1 MAVERRG
8 VNRNSTRVRSVR
20 TGVKRRSRDEE
31 DEQDLEQTVGNYK
44 TRLSASGV
52 DTDTRNPLEK
62 LLNLPEDQN
71 FLFDIAEILG
81 RPQQALFGAIDAAQ
95 KGKDAGEAAW
105 KGLTGEKYTTGGQL
119 LRNAGIG
126 DDSKGSAKITDPS
139 TWGVDDVLGLA
150 LDIFADPV
158 DLALIPV
165 TGGTSAIAKAGVKSA
180 DTAADTVKA
189 IKQPL
194 KLART
199 ANEVS
204 DIADAAKTVNYV
216 SKVGEADDLA
226 RAVTGLT
233 NVSLNNPYITRES
246 LLNLVGR
253 GVKKG
258 AKATTKGVDKAITW
272 GLGKVDNAYINSIVK
287 QAAEQGIEITE
298 DALKSA
304 DINSLVNSYQA
315 LKNSIGNV
323 FNYIN
328 ALPDNLIDVARQA
341 EGGASF
347 ASNRAR
353 VVLQDANQRL
363 DDYVYN
369 MLKTQGVDL
378 SDLDNYFK
386 NADNINIDDY
396 LLNTRRA
403 ENFANIEADPNSL
416 YNTLYNAKNQ
426 VSLDVRDLIESGMDT
441 RINGATVL
449 SNLGKKG
456 KDGIFRGT
464 EDSVDQIARFLDS
477 KGITYKVAVDPQ
489 GLGYTLSI
497 NRNAGNL
504 KNFRELQKGQDTIDA
519 FKNMDL
525 NKSLG
530 YTEDELKRIADLKAN
545 SDLQTLANSVNEDYD
560 TLAQIFADELG
571 VDYSGI
577 TDRAGYVR
585 RALAEGRSPFD
596 KVDKVDNVARNGK
609 GGVGTKYFATREYT
623 TPAMVT
629 ERLKSGNMSEVGETV
644 RAQGAV
650 GRNIGLNEQQIAIR
664 NIDTEVKRLNSQLS
678 SSKKE
683 RLSEAIDTV
692 KQKIETLSGPSKTEL
707 GIDESIAK
715 VTAKE
720 KKAQAA
726 IDAAYNSITEEVVDK
741 MNRVPTSSATKSFMK
756 KSQAYGAANK
766 AYNDYLNEFMKK
778 FKKPGTYTEAEYTKA
793 LEKLDNLAQKR
804 INAAYDIQIAA
815 SKVSGTIDNS
825 TRSIIKTTDKAF
837 STTDSAYKALNDTAI
852 RKEALSVKKEL
863 AKSARQ
869 DMHKSLTNKLSR
881 LEDDF
886 RNLVNTDEAV
896 LKAQDTK
903 ILNQIETL
911 QKTRDVLVSK
921 EGTKLFND
929 NYISGMDNFIDYASK
944 NAAGAKIY
952 NEAIMN
958 GTFYDDSLVLRS
970 SDALASDIIPKNM
983 VRLDDKQI
991 GQMKA
996 QLQTVKG
1003 ILPDQTKA
1011 IDDLLDYIG
1020 TNNVYMDKNLVNLL
1034 RFGKQKEITPILKL
1048 VNGFNNVFKRFSVFT
1063 PGFHLRN
1070 IVGNTTNLAL
1080 SGIPVSQIPDLYI
1093 RAAKILDDDNIINL
1107 MRKANLG
1114 TLTDAERVQFD
1125 LLRQFVDN
1133 GFYRAGTG
1141 VQDLG
1146 EIVSKSYNATEEP
1159 LTGFGQVAEAV
1170 GGTPLTKVKAKT
1182 LDRATDFSAM
1192 VNDKMDSLNRM
1203 AALIYGNE
1211 NPTYF
1216 RRLGFDNAADA
1227 VRYALFDPRNMS
1239 PTEINTIKK
1248 IIPFYTFT
1256 KQNLIYQVTNAA
1268 KNSSRYHQL
1277 IKAFD
1282 KAYDSMDEDSYRDYQ
1297 KENFQLP
1304 LPFKDED
1311 GNTIMLKMNLPV
1323 NDLTIFSGP
1332 KDVAQRFVSS
1342 TTPLIRAPF
1351 EQVSG
1356 IDMYT
1361 GQEIYRSGI
1370 EQIANYLG
1378 VSNITTN
1385 VWDKIEAII
1394 AQHNGDMNSTEM
1406 WTEIFNSLAQYNNQE
1421 KIRNSNLYEE
1431 MERYSSLVSDL
1442 KDQGIEVPTI
1452 RDLTNTSSTR
1462 LTQLQRKRN
1471 KRNNSN

>member
-1 MAVERRG
+1 MASNKRKG
-8 VNRNSTRVRSVR
+8 VKRSSARTYSYR
-20 TGVKRRSRDEE
+20 TGVKRTGRNKE
-31 DEQDLEQTVGNYK
+31 DEQDLEKTVENYK

-71 FLFDIAEILG
+71 FLFDIAEVLG
-81 RPQQALFGAIDAAQ
+81 RPQQAFFGAMDAIQ
-95 KGKDAGEAAW
+95 KGEDAGEAAL
-105 KGLTGEKYTTGGQL
+105 KGLTGEKYTSGGQL

-150 LDIFADPV
+150 LDIFADPI

-180 DTAADTVKA
+180 DTATDAIKA

-194 KLART
+194 KLAKT
-199 ANEVS
+199 AEEVS

-216 SKVGEADDLA
+216 SKVGDVDDLA

-233 NVSLNNPYITRES
+233 NIGLDNSYITRES
-246 LLNLVGR
+246 LLNLLGR
-253 GVKKG
+253 GVKEG
-258 AKATTKGVDKAITW
+258 TKATAKGVDKAITW
-272 GLGKVDNAYINSIVK
+272 GLGKVDNAYLNSIAK
-287 QAAEQGIEITE
+287 QAAQQGIEITE

-323 FNYIN
+323 FNYKN
-328 ALPDNLIDVARQA
+328 ALPGNLINEARKAQ
-341 EGGASF
+341 GGAEF

-369 MLKTQGVDL
+369 MLKAQGVDL
-378 SDLDNYFK
+378 SDLDNYFR

-396 LLNTRRA
+396 LLNTRQA
-403 ENFANIEADPNSL
+403 DNFADVASNPNSL
-416 YNTLYNAKNQ
+416 YNTIYNAKNQ
-426 VSLDVRDLIESGMDT
+426 ASLDVRDLIESGMDT
-441 RINGATVL
+441 RINGETVL
-449 SNLGKKG
+449 RNLGKKG
-456 KDGIFRGT
+456 KDGLFRGT

-477 KGITYKVAVDPQ
+477 KGITYKTAVDPQ

-504 KNFRELQKGQDTIDA
+504 KNFRELQKGQDTLNA

-545 SDLQTLANSVNEDYD
+545 ADLQTLANSVNEDYD

-596 KVDKVDNVARNGK
+596 TADNVVRTGK
-609 GGVGTKYFATREYT
+609 GNVGTQYFATREYT
-623 TPAMVT
+623 TPTIVT
-629 ERLKSGNMSEVGETV
+629 ERLKSGDMSGVGEAV

-650 GRNIGLNEQQIAIR
+650 GRNVGLNKQQVAIK
-664 NIDTEVKRLNSQLS
+664 NVDTEIKRLNSQLS

-692 KQKIETLSGPSKTEL
+692 KQKIETLSGPSKKEL

-720 KKAQAA
+720 KKAQDA
-726 IDAAYNSITEEVVDK
+726 IDAAYNSITEEVIDK
-741 MNRVPTSSATKSFMK
+741 MNKVPASSATKSFMK

-815 SKVSGTIDNS
+815 SKVSGTIDDS

-837 STTDSAYKALNDTAI
+837 SSTDSAYKALNDTAV

-869 DMHKSLTNKLSR
+869 EMHKSLTNKLSR

-911 QKTRDVLVSK
+911 QKTRDILVSK

-929 NYISGMDNFIDYASK
+929 SYISGMDNFINYASK
-944 NAAGAKIY
+944 NAAGAKVY

-970 SDALASDIIPKNM
+970 SDALSSDLIPKNM
-983 VRLDDKQI
+983 NKLSASQI

-996 QLQTVKG
+996 QLQTIRG
-1003 ILPDQTKA
+1003 ILPNQTKA

-1034 RFGKQKEITPILKL
+1034 KFGTQKEVTPILKL
-1048 VNGFNNVFKRFSVFT
+1048 VNGFNNVFKRFKVFT

-1070 IVGNTTNLAL
+1070 ITGNATNLAL
-1080 SGIPVSQIPDLYI
+1080 SGIPVSQIPDLYT
-1093 RAAKILDDDNIINL
+1093 RAAKILDDDNVIDL

-1114 TLTDAERVQFD
+1114 TLTDAEQVQFD

-1146 EIVSKSYNATEEP
+1146 EIVSKSYNATEKP
-1159 LTGFGQVAEAV
+1159 LTSFGQVAEAV
-1170 GGTPLTKVKAKT
+1170 GGTSLTKVKSKT

-1192 VNDKMDSLNRM
+1192 INDKLDSLNRM

-1227 VRYALFDPRNMS
+1227 VRYALFDPGNMS

-1323 NDLTIFSGP
+1323 NDLTIFSSP
-1332 KDVAQRFVSS
+1332 QSTLQRIVSS

-1351 EQVSG
+1351 EQVTG
-1356 IDMYT
+1356 VDTYT

-1370 EQIANYLG
+1370 EQLANYIGINSL
-1378 VSNITTN
+1378 TTD

-1431 MERYSSLVSDL
+1431 MERYSSLVSNL
-1442 KDQGIEVPTI
+1442 KKQGIEVPTI
-1452 RDLTNTSSTR
+1452 NELTNTGSTR

>member
-8 VNRNSTRVRSVR
+8 VKRNSTRVRSVR

-31 DEQDLEQTVGNYK
+31 DKQDLEQTVSNYQ

-71 FLFDIAEILG
+71 FLFDIAEIIG

-95 KGKDAGEAAW
+95 KGKDAREAAW
-105 KGLTGEKYTTGGQL
+105 KGLTGEKKTSGGQL

-126 DDSKGSAKITDPS
+126 DDSKGSAKLTDTS

-180 DTAADTVKA
+180 DTATDTIKA

-194 KLART
+194 KLAKT
-199 ANEVS
+199 AEEVS
-204 DIADAAKTVNYV
+204 DIADAAKTINYV
-216 SKVGEADDLA
+216 SKVGEVDDLA

-233 NVSLNNPYITRES
+233 NIGLDNSYITRES
-246 LLNLVGR
+246 LLNLLGR
-253 GVKKG
+253 GVKQGTKATAKG
-258 AKATTKGVDKAITW
+258 ADKAITW
-272 GLGKVDNAYINSIVK
+272 GLGKVDNAYLNSIAK
-287 QAAEQGIEITE
+287 QAAQQGIEITE

-304 DINSLVNSYQA
+304 DINSLVNAYQA

-323 FNYIN
+323 FNYKN
-328 ALPDNLIDVARQA
+328 ALPGNLINEARKAQ
-341 EGGASF
+341 GGAEF

-369 MLKTQGVDL
+369 MLKSQGVDL
-378 SDLDNYFK
+378 SDLDNYFR

-396 LLNTRRA
+396 LLNARQA
-403 ENFANIEADPNSL
+403 DNFADVAADPNSL
-416 YNTLYNAKNQ
+416 YNTIYNAKNQ
-426 VSLDVRDLIESGMDT
+426 ASLDVRDLIESGMDT
-441 RINGATVL
+441 RINGETVL
-449 SNLGKKG
+449 RNLGKKG
-456 KDGIFRGT
+456 KDGLFRGT

-504 KNFRELQKGQDTIDA
+504 KNFRELQKGQDTINA

-545 SDLQTLANSVNEDYD
+545 ADLQTLANSVNEDYD
-560 TLAQIFADELG
+560 TLAQIFAEELG

-596 KVDKVDNVARNGK
+596 TADNVVRTGK
-609 GGVGTKYFATREYT
+609 GNVGTQYFATREYT
-623 TPAMVT
+623 TPTIVT
-629 ERLKSGNMSEVGETV
+629 ERLKSGDMSGVGEAV

-650 GRNIGLNEQQIAIR
+650 GRNVGLNEQQVAIR
-664 NIDTEVKRLNSQLS
+664 NVDTEIKRLNSQLS

-720 KKAQAA
+720 KKAQDA
-726 IDAAYNSITEEVVDK
+726 IDAAYNSITEEVIDK
-741 MNRVPTSSATKSFMK
+741 MNKVPASSATKSFMK

-815 SKVSGTIDNS
+815 SKVSGTIDDS

-837 STTDSAYKALNDTAI
+837 STTDSAYKALNDTAV

-869 DMHKSLTNKLSR
+869 EMHKSLTNKLSR

-911 QKTRDVLVSK
+911 QKTRDILVSK

-929 NYISGMDNFIDYASK
+929 SYISGMDNFINYASK

-970 SDALASDIIPKNM
+970 SDALSSDLIPKNM
-983 VRLDDKQI
+983 TKLSASQI

-996 QLQTVKG
+996 QLQTVRG
-1003 ILPDQTKA
+1003 ILPNQTKA

-1034 RFGKQKEITPILKL
+1034 KFGTQKEVTPILKL
-1048 VNGFNNVFKRFSVFT
+1048 VNGFNNVFKRFKVFT

-1070 IVGNTTNLAL
+1070 ITGNATNLAL
-1080 SGIPVSQIPDLYI
+1080 SGIPVSQIPDLYT
-1093 RAAKILDDDNIINL
+1093 RAAKILDDDNVIDL

-1114 TLTDAERVQFD
+1114 MLTDAEQVQFD

-1146 EIVSKSYNATEEP
+1146 EIVSKSYNVTEEP
-1159 LTGFGQVAEAV
+1159 LTSFGQVAEAV
-1170 GGTPLTKVKAKT
+1170 GGTPLTKLKSKT
-1182 LDRATDFSAM
+1182 LDKATDFSAM
-1192 VNDKMDSLNRM
+1192 INDKLDSLNRM

-1216 RRLGFDNAADA
+1216 KRLGFDNAADA
-1227 VRYALFDPRNMS
+1227 VRYALFDPGNMS

-1304 LPFKDED
+1304 LPFEDED

-1323 NDLTIFSGP
+1323 NDLTIFSSP
-1332 KDVAQRFVSS
+1332 QNTLQRIVSS

-1351 EQVSG
+1351 EQVTG
-1356 IDMYT
+1356 VDTYT

-1370 EQIANYLG
+1370 EQLANYIGINSL
-1378 VSNITTN
+1378 TTD
-1385 VWDKIEAII
+1385 VWNKIEAII

-1442 KDQGIEVPTI
+1442 KKQGIEVPTI
-1452 RDLTNTSSTR
+1452 RDLTNTGSTR

>member
-8 VNRNSTRVRSVR
+8 VKRNSTRVRSVR

-31 DEQDLEQTVGNYK
+31 DKQDLEQTVSNYQ

-71 FLFDIAEILG
+71 FLFDIAEIIG

-105 KGLTGEKYTTGGQL
+105 KGLTGEKKTSGGQL

-180 DTAADTVKA
+180 DTATDTIKA

-194 KLART
+194 KLAKT
-199 ANEVS
+199 AEEVS
-204 DIADAAKTVNYV
+204 DIADAAKTINYV
-216 SKVGEADDLA
+216 SKVGEVDDLA

-233 NVSLNNPYITRES
+233 NIGLDNSYITRES
-246 LLNLVGR
+246 LLNLLGR
-253 GVKKG
+253 GVKQGTKATAKG
-258 AKATTKGVDKAITW
+258 ADKAITW
-272 GLGKVDNAYINSIVK
+272 GLGKVDNAYLNSIAK
-287 QAAEQGIEITE
+287 QAAQQGIEITE

-323 FNYIN
+323 FNYKN
-328 ALPDNLIDVARQA
+328 ALPGNLINEARKAQ
-341 EGGASF
+341 GGAEF

-369 MLKTQGVDL
+369 MLKSQGVDL
-378 SDLDNYFK
+378 SDLDNYFR

-396 LLNTRRA
+396 LLNTRQA
-403 ENFANIEADPNSL
+403 DNFADVASNPNSL
-416 YNTLYNAKNQ
+416 YNTIYNAKNQ
-426 VSLDVRDLIESGMDT
+426 ASLDVRDLIESGMDT
-441 RINGATVL
+441 RINGETVL
-449 SNLGKKG
+449 RNLGKKG
-456 KDGIFRGT
+456 KDGLFRGT

-477 KGITYKVAVDPQ
+477 KGITYKTAVDPQ

-504 KNFRELQKGQDTIDA
+504 KNFRELQKGQDTLNA

-545 SDLQTLANSVNEDYD
+545 SELQTLANSVNEDYD

-596 KVDKVDNVARNGK
+596 TADNVVRTGK
-609 GGVGTKYFATREYT
+609 GNVGTQYFATREYT
-623 TPAMVT
+623 TPTIVT
-629 ERLKSGNMSEVGETV
+629 ERLKSGDMSGVGEAV

-650 GRNIGLNEQQIAIR
+650 GRNVGLNEQQVAIR
-664 NIDTEVKRLNSQLS
+664 NVDTEIKRLNSQLS

-720 KKAQAA
+720 KKAQDA

-741 MNRVPTSSATKSFMK
+741 MNKVPASSATKSFMK

-815 SKVSGTIDNS
+815 SKVSGTIDDS

-837 STTDSAYKALNDTAI
+837 SSTDSAYKALNDTAV

-869 DMHKSLTNKLSR
+869 EMHKSLTNKLSR

-929 NYISGMDNFIDYASK
+929 SYISGMDNFINYASK
-944 NAAGAKIY
+944 NAAGAKVY

-970 SDALASDIIPKNM
+970 SDALSSDLIPKNM
-983 VRLDDKQI
+983 TKLSASQI

-996 QLQTVKG
+996 QLQTVRG
-1003 ILPDQTKA
+1003 ILPNQTKA

-1034 RFGKQKEITPILKL
+1034 KFGTQKEVTPILKL
-1048 VNGFNNVFKRFSVFT
+1048 VNGFNNVFKRFKVFT

-1070 IVGNTTNLAL
+1070 ITGNATNLAL
-1080 SGIPVSQIPDLYI
+1080 SGIPVSQIPDLYT
-1093 RAAKILDDDNIINL
+1093 RAAKILDDDNVLDL

-1114 TLTDAERVQFD
+1114 TLTDAEQVQFD

-1146 EIVSKSYNATEEP
+1146 EIVSKSYNVTEAP
-1159 LTGFGQVAEAV
+1159 LTSFGQVAEAV
-1170 GGTPLTKVKAKT
+1170 GGTPLTKLKSKT

-1192 VNDKMDSLNRM
+1192 INDKLDSLNRM

-1216 RRLGFDNAADA
+1216 KRLGFDNAADA
-1227 VRYALFDPRNMS
+1227 VRYALFDPGNMS

-1304 LPFKDED
+1304 LPFEDED

-1323 NDLTIFSGP
+1323 SDLTIFSSP
-1332 KDVAQRFVSS
+1332 QNTLQRIVSS

-1351 EQVSG
+1351 EQVTG
-1356 IDMYT
+1356 VDTYT

-1370 EQIANYLG
+1370 EQLANYIG
-1378 VSNITTN
+1378 VNSLTTD

-1442 KDQGIEVPTI
+1442 KKQGIEVPTI

>member
-8 VNRNSTRVRSVR
+8 VKRNSTRVRSVR

-31 DEQDLEQTVGNYK
+31 DKQDLEQTVENYK

-71 FLFDIAEILG
+71 FLFDIAEVLG

-95 KGKDAGEAAW
+95 KGEDAGEAAW
-105 KGLTGEKYTTGGQL
+105 KGLTGEKYTSGGQL

-126 DDSKGSAKITDPS
+126 DDSKGSAKLTDTS

-180 DTAADTVKA
+180 DTATDTIKA

-194 KLART
+194 KLAKT
-199 ANEVS
+199 AEEVS
-204 DIADAAKTVNYV
+204 DIADAAKTINYV
-216 SKVGEADDLA
+216 SKVGEANDLA

-233 NVSLNNPYITRES
+233 NIGLDNSYITRES
-246 LLNLVGR
+246 LLNLLGR
-253 GVKKG
+253 GVKQGTKATAKG
-258 AKATTKGVDKAITW
+258 ADKVITW
-272 GLGKVDNAYINSIVK
+272 GLGKVDNAYLNSIAK
-287 QAAEQGIEITE
+287 QAAQQGIEITE

-323 FNYIN
+323 FNYKN
-328 ALPDNLIDVARQA
+328 ALPGNLINEARKAQ
-341 EGGASF
+341 GGAEF

-369 MLKTQGVDL
+369 MLKSQGVDL
-378 SDLDNYFK
+378 SDLDNYFR

-396 LLNTRRA
+396 LLNTRQA
-403 ENFANIEADPNSL
+403 DNFADVASNPNSL
-416 YNTLYNAKNQ
+416 YNTIYNAKNQ
-426 VSLDVRDLIESGMDT
+426 ASLDVRDLIESGMDT
-441 RINGATVL
+441 RINGETVL
-449 SNLGKKG
+449 RNLGKKG
-456 KDGIFRGT
+456 KDGLFRGT

-477 KGITYKVAVDPQ
+477 KGITYKTAVDPQ

-504 KNFRELQKGQDTIDA
+504 KNFRELQKGQDTLNA

-545 SDLQTLANSVNEDYD
+545 ADLQTLANSVNEDYD

-571 VDYSGI
+571 IDYSGI

-596 KVDKVDNVARNGK
+596 TADNVVRTGK
-609 GGVGTKYFATREYT
+609 GNIGTQYFATREYT
-623 TPAMVT
+623 TPTIVT
-629 ERLKSGNMSEVGETV
+629 ERLKSGDMSGVGEAV

-650 GRNIGLNEQQIAIR
+650 GRNVGLNEQQVAIR
-664 NIDTEVKRLNSQLS
+664 NVDTEIKRLNSQLS

-720 KKAQAA
+720 KKAQDA
-726 IDAAYNSITEEVVDK
+726 IDAAYNSITEEVIDK
-741 MNRVPTSSATKSFMK
+741 MNKVPASSATKSFMK

-815 SKVSGTIDNS
+815 SKVSGTIDDS

-837 STTDSAYKALNDTAI
+837 SSTDSAYKALNDTAV

-869 DMHKSLTNKLSR
+869 EMHKSLTNKLSR

-911 QKTRDVLVSK
+911 QKTRDILVSK

-929 NYISGMDNFIDYASK
+929 SYISGMDNFINYASK
-944 NAAGAKIY
+944 NAAGAKVY

-970 SDALASDIIPKNM
+970 SDALSSDLIPKNM
-983 VRLDDKQI
+983 TKLSASQI

-996 QLQTVKG
+996 QLQTIRG
-1003 ILPDQTKA
+1003 ILPNQTKA

-1034 RFGKQKEITPILKL
+1034 KFGTQKEVTPILKL
-1048 VNGFNNVFKRFSVFT
+1048 VNGFNNVFKRFKVFT

-1070 IVGNTTNLAL
+1070 ITGNATNLAL
-1080 SGIPVSQIPDLYI
+1080 SGIPVSQIPDLYT
-1093 RAAKILDDDNIINL
+1093 RAAKILDDDNVLDL

-1114 TLTDAERVQFD
+1114 TLTDAEQVQFD

-1146 EIVSKSYNATEEP
+1146 EIVSKSYNVTEKP
-1159 LTGFGQVAEAV
+1159 LTSFGQVAEAV
-1170 GGTPLTKVKAKT
+1170 GGTPLNKIKSKT
-1182 LDRATDFSAM
+1182 LDKATDFSAM
-1192 VNDKMDSLNRM
+1192 INDKLDSLNRM

-1227 VRYALFDPRNMS
+1227 VRYALFDPGNMS

-1304 LPFKDED
+1304 LPFEDED

-1323 NDLTIFSGP
+1323 NDLTIFSSP
-1332 KDVAQRFVSS
+1332 QNTLQRIVSS

-1351 EQVSG
+1351 EQVTG
-1356 IDMYT
+1356 VDTYT

-1370 EQIANYLG
+1370 EQLANYIGINSL
-1378 VSNITTN
+1378 TTD

-1442 KDQGIEVPTI
+1442 KKQGIEVPTI
-1452 RDLTNTSSTR
+1452 RDLTNTGSTR

>member
-8 VNRNSTRVRSVR
+8 VKRNSTRVRSVR

-31 DEQDLEQTVGNYK
+31 DKQDLEQTVSNYQ

-71 FLFDIAEILG
+71 FLFDIAEIIG

-105 KGLTGEKYTTGGQL
+105 KGLTGEKKTSGGQL

-126 DDSKGSAKITDPS
+126 DDSKGSAKLTDTS

-180 DTAADTVKA
+180 DTATDTIKA

-194 KLART
+194 KLAKT
-199 ANEVS
+199 AEEVS
-204 DIADAAKTVNYV
+204 DIADAAKTINYV
-216 SKVGEADDLA
+216 SKVGEVNDLA

-233 NVSLNNPYITRES
+233 NIGLDNSYITRES
-246 LLNLVGR
+246 LLNLLGR
-253 GVKKG
+253 GVKEGTKATAKG
-258 AKATTKGVDKAITW
+258 ADKAITW
-272 GLGKVDNAYINSIVK
+272 GLGKVDNAYLNSIAK
-287 QAAEQGIEITE
+287 QAAQQGIEITE

-323 FNYIN
+323 FNYKN
-328 ALPDNLIDVARQA
+328 ALPGNLIDEARKAQ
-341 EGGASF
+341 GGAEF

-369 MLKTQGVDL
+369 MLKSQGVDL
-378 SDLDNYFK
+378 SDLDNYFR

-396 LLNTRRA
+396 LLNARQA
-403 ENFANIEADPNSL
+403 DNFADIAADPNSL
-416 YNTLYNAKNQ
+416 YNTIYNAKNQ
-426 VSLDVRDLIESGMDT
+426 ASLDVRDLIESGMDT
-441 RINGATVL
+441 RINGETVL
-449 SNLGKKG
+449 RNLGKKG
-456 KDGIFRGT
+456 KDGLFRGT

-477 KGITYKVAVDPQ
+477 KGITYKTAVDPQ

-504 KNFRELQKGQDTIDA
+504 KNFRELQKGQDTLDA

-545 SDLQTLANSVNEDYD
+545 ADLQTLANSVNEDYD

-585 RALAEGRSPFD
+585 RALAEGKSPFD
-596 KVDKVDNVARNGK
+596 TADNVVRNGK
-609 GGVGTKYFATREYT
+609 GNVGTKYFATREYT
-623 TPAMVT
+623 TPTIVT
-629 ERLKSGNMSEVGETV
+629 ERLKSGDMSGVGEAV

-664 NIDTEVKRLNSQLS
+664 NVDTEIKRLNSQLS

-720 KKAQAA
+720 KKAQDA
-726 IDAAYNSITEEVVDK
+726 IDAAYNSITDEVVDK
-741 MNRVPTSSATKSFMK
+741 MNKVPTSSATKSFMK
-756 KSQAYGAANK
+756 KSQTYGAANK

-815 SKVSGTIDNS
+815 SKVSGTIDDS

-837 STTDSAYKALNDTAI
+837 SSTDSAYKALNDTAV

-869 DMHKSLTNKLSR
+869 EMHKSLTNKLSR

-911 QKTRDVLVSK
+911 QKTRDILVSK

-929 NYISGMDNFIDYASK
+929 SYISGMDNFINYASK
-944 NAAGAKIY
+944 NAAGAKVY

-970 SDALASDIIPKNM
+970 SDALSSDLIPKNM
-983 VRLDDKQI
+983 TKLSASQI

-996 QLQTVKG
+996 QLQTVRG
-1003 ILPDQTKA
+1003 ILPNQTKA

-1034 RFGKQKEITPILKL
+1034 KFGTQKEVTPILKL
-1048 VNGFNNVFKRFSVFT
+1048 VNGFNNVFKRFKVFT

-1070 IVGNTTNLAL
+1070 ITGNATNLAL
-1080 SGIPVSQIPDLYI
+1080 SGIPVSQIPDLYT
-1093 RAAKILDDDNIINL
+1093 RAAKILNDDNVLDL

-1114 TLTDAERVQFD
+1114 TLTDAEQVQFD

-1146 EIVSKSYNATEEP
+1146 EIVSKSYNATEKP
-1159 LTGFGQVAEAV
+1159 LTSFGQVAEAV
-1170 GGTPLTKVKAKT
+1170 GGTPLNKIKSKT
-1182 LDRATDFSAM
+1182 LDKATDFSAM
-1192 VNDKMDSLNRM
+1192 INDKLDSLNRM

-1227 VRYALFDPRNMS
+1227 VRYALFDPGNMS
-1239 PTEINTIKK
+1239 PTEINIIKK

-1304 LPFKDED
+1304 LPFEDED

-1323 NDLTIFSGP
+1323 NDLTIFSSP
-1332 KDVAQRFVSS
+1332 QNTLQRIVSS

-1351 EQVSG
+1351 EQVTG
-1356 IDMYT
+1356 VDTYT

-1370 EQIANYLG
+1370 EQLASYIGINSL
-1378 VSNITTN
+1378 TTD

-1442 KDQGIEVPTI
+1442 KKQGIEVPTI
-1452 RDLTNTSSTR
+1452 RDLTNTGSTR

>member
-1 MAVERRG
+1 MAR
-8 VNRNSTRVRSVR
+8 STRRKRS
-20 TGVKRRSRDEE
+20 TRRSSSSEVQSSYAALRGDEE
-31 DEQDLEQTVGNYK
+31 NDLEKTIENYK
-44 TRLSASGV
+44 TRFEESGLEEEA
-52 DTDTRNPLEK
+52 DSRNALEK

-71 FLFDIAEILG
+71 FLFDIAEIIG
-81 RPQQALFGAIDAAQ
+81 RPQQAIFGAIDAAQ
-95 KGKDAGEAAW
+95 KGEDAGEAAW

-126 DDSKGSAKITDPS
+126 DDSKGAAKITDPS

-165 TGGTSAIAKAGVKSA
+165 TGGTSAIAKAGVQSA

-194 KLART
+194 RLART
-199 ANEVS
+199 ADEVS
-204 DIADAAKTVNYV
+204 DIADAAKTVSYV
-216 SKVGEADDLA
+216 SKAGEAEDLA

-258 AKATTKGVDKAITW
+258 AKTTTKGVDKAITW

-304 DINSLVNSYQA
+304 DVNSLVNSYQA

-323 FNYIN
+323 FNYRN

-378 SDLDNYFK
+378 SDLD
-386 NADNINIDDY
+386 DY

-403 ENFANIEADPNSL
+403 ENFSNIEADPNSL
-416 YNTLYNAKNQ
+416 YNALYNAKNQ
-426 VSLDVRDLIESGMDT
+426 ASLDVRDLMESGMDT

-530 YTEDELKRIADLKAN
+530 YTDEELKRITDLKAN

-596 KVDKVDNVARNGK
+596 KVDKVDNVARNGR

-629 ERLKSGNMSEVGETV
+629 ERLKSGDMSEVGETV

-720 KKAQAA
+720 KKAQDA

-766 AYNDYLNEFMKK
+766 AYNDYLNEFMKN

-903 ILNQIETL
+903 LLNQIETL

-970 SDALASDIIPKNM
+970 SDALSSDIIPKNM
-983 VRLDDKQI
+983 VRLDDKQL

-1048 VNGFNNVFKRFSVFT
+1048 VNGFNNVFKRFKVFT

-1070 IVGNTTNLAL
+1070 ITGNAANLAL
-1080 SGIPVSQIPDLYI
+1080 SGIPVSQIPDLYV
-1093 RAAKILDDDNIINL
+1093 RAGKILDDDNVINL

-1114 TLTDAERVQFD
+1114 TLTDAEQVQFD

-1170 GGTPLTKVKAKT
+1170 GGTPLNKIKSKT
-1182 LDRATDFSAM
+1182 LDKATDFSAM
-1192 VNDKMDSLNRM
+1192 VNDKLDSLNRM

-1227 VRYALFDPRNMS
+1227 VRYALFDPGNMS

-1282 KAYDSMDEDSYRDYQ
+1282 KAYDSMDENSYRDYQ

-1304 LPFKDED
+1304 LPFEDKD
-1311 GNTIMLKMNLPV
+1311 GNTIMLKMNLPL
-1323 NDLTIFSGP
+1323 NDLTIFSSP
-1332 KDVAQRFVSS
+1332 QDTLQRIVSS

-1351 EQVSG
+1351 EQVTG
-1356 IDMYT
+1356 VDTYT

-1370 EQIANYLG
+1370 EQLANYIGINSL
-1378 VSNITTN
+1378 TTD

-1431 MERYSSLVSDL
+1431 MEYYSGLVSDL
-1442 KDQGIEVPTI
+1442 KKQGIEVPTI
-1452 RDLTNTSSTR
+1452 NELTNTGTTR
-1462 LTQLQRKRN
+1462 LKQLQRKRN

>member
-8 VNRNSTRVRSVR
+8 VKRNSTRVRSVR

-31 DEQDLEQTVGNYK
+31 DKQDLEQTVENYK

-71 FLFDIAEILG
+71 FLFDIAEIIG

-95 KGKDAGEAAW
+95 KGEDAGEAAW
-105 KGLTGEKYTTGGQL
+105 KGLTGEKYTSGGQL

-139 TWGVDDVLGLA
+139 TWGVDDVLGLV

-180 DTAADTVKA
+180 DTATDTIKA

-194 KLART
+194 KLAKT
-199 ANEVS
+199 AEEVS
-204 DIADAAKTVNYV
+204 DIADAAKTINYV

-233 NVSLNNPYITRES
+233 NIGLDNSYITRES
-246 LLNLVGR
+246 LLNLLGR
-253 GVKKG
+253 GVKQG
-258 AKATTKGVDKAITW
+258 TKATAKGVDKAITW
-272 GLGKVDNAYINSIVK
+272 GLGKVDNAYLNSIAK
-287 QAAEQGIEITE
+287 QAAQQGIEITE

-323 FNYIN
+323 FNYKN
-328 ALPDNLIDVARQA
+328 ALPGNLINEARKAQ
-341 EGGASF
+341 GGAEF
-347 ASNRAR
+347 ASNRAH

-369 MLKTQGVDL
+369 MLKSQGVDL
-378 SDLDNYFK
+378 SDLDNYFR

-396 LLNTRRA
+396 LLNARQA
-403 ENFANIEADPNSL
+403 DNFADVASNPNSL
-416 YNTLYNAKNQ
+416 YNTIYNAKNQ
-426 VSLDVRDLIESGMDT
+426 ASLDVRDLIESGMDT
-441 RINGATVL
+441 RINGETVL
-449 SNLGKKG
+449 RNLGKKG
-456 KDGIFRGT
+456 KDGLFRGT

-477 KGITYKVAVDPQ
+477 KGITYKTAVDPQ

-504 KNFRELQKGQDTIDA
+504 KNFRELQKGQDTLNA

-545 SDLQTLANSVNEDYD
+545 ADLQTLANSVNEDYD
-560 TLAQIFADELG
+560 TLAQIFAEELG

-596 KVDKVDNVARNGK
+596 TADNVVRTGK
-609 GGVGTKYFATREYT
+609 GNVGTQYFATREYT
-623 TPAMVT
+623 TPTIVT
-629 ERLKSGNMSEVGETV
+629 ERLKSGDMSGVGEAV

-650 GRNIGLNEQQIAIR
+650 GRNVGLNEQQVAIR
-664 NIDTEVKRLNSQLS
+664 NVDTEIKRLNSQLS

-720 KKAQAA
+720 KKAQDA
-726 IDAAYNSITEEVVDK
+726 IDAAYNSITEEVIDK
-741 MNRVPTSSATKSFMK
+741 MNKVPTSSATKSFMK

-815 SKVSGTIDNS
+815 SKVSGTIDDS

-837 STTDSAYKALNDTAI
+837 SSTDSAYKALNDTAV

-869 DMHKSLTNKLSR
+869 EMHKSLTNKLSR

-911 QKTRDVLVSK
+911 QKTRDILVSK

-929 NYISGMDNFIDYASK
+929 SYISGMDNFINYASK
-944 NAAGAKIY
+944 NAAGAKVY

-970 SDALASDIIPKNM
+970 SDALSSDLIPKNM
-983 VRLDDKQI
+983 TKLSASQI

-996 QLQTVKG
+996 QLQTIRG
-1003 ILPDQTKA
+1003 ILPNQTKA

-1034 RFGKQKEITPILKL
+1034 KFGTQKEVTPILKL
-1048 VNGFNNVFKRFSVFT
+1048 VNGFNNVFKRFKVFT

-1070 IVGNTTNLAL
+1070 ITGNATNLAL
-1080 SGIPVSQIPDLYI
+1080 SGIPVSQIPDLYT
-1093 RAAKILDDDNIINL
+1093 RAAKILDDDNVIDL

-1114 TLTDAERVQFD
+1114 MLTDAEQVQFD

-1146 EIVSKSYNATEEP
+1146 EIVSKSYNVTEEP
-1159 LTGFGQVAEAV
+1159 LTSFGQVAEAV
-1170 GGTPLTKVKAKT
+1170 GGTPLTKLKSKT
-1182 LDRATDFSAM
+1182 LDKATDFSAM
-1192 VNDKMDSLNRM
+1192 INDKLDSLNRM

-1227 VRYALFDPRNMS
+1227 VRYALFDPGNMS
-1239 PTEINTIKK
+1239 PTEISTIKK

-1304 LPFKDED
+1304 LPFEDED

-1323 NDLTIFSGP
+1323 NDLTIFSSP
-1332 KDVAQRFVSS
+1332 QNTLQRIVSS

-1351 EQVSG
+1351 EQVTG
-1356 IDMYT
+1356 VDTYT

-1370 EQIANYLG
+1370 EQLANYIG
-1378 VSNITTN
+1378 VNSLTTD

-1442 KDQGIEVPTI
+1442 KKQGIEVPTI
-1452 RDLTNTSSTR
+1452 RDLTNTGTTR

>member
-8 VNRNSTRVRSVR
+8 VKRNSTRVRSVR

-31 DEQDLEQTVGNYK
+31 DKQDLEQTVSNYQ

-71 FLFDIAEILG
+71 FLFDIAEIIG

-105 KGLTGEKYTTGGQL
+105 KGLTGEKKTSGGQL

-126 DDSKGSAKITDPS
+126 DDSKGSAKLTDTS

-180 DTAADTVKA
+180 DTATDTIKA

-194 KLART
+194 KLAKT
-199 ANEVS
+199 AEEVS

-216 SKVGEADDLA
+216 SKVGEVDDLA

-233 NVSLNNPYITRES
+233 NIGLDNSYITRES
-246 LLNLVGR
+246 LLNLLGR
-253 GVKKG
+253 GVKQG
-258 AKATTKGVDKAITW
+258 TKATAKGLDKAITW
-272 GLGKVDNAYINSIVK
+272 GLGKVDNAYLNSIAK
-287 QAAEQGIEITE
+287 QAAQQGIEITE

-323 FNYIN
+323 FNYKN
-328 ALPDNLIDVARQA
+328 ALPGNLINEARKAQ
-341 EGGASF
+341 GGAEF

-369 MLKTQGVDL
+369 MLKSQGVDL
-378 SDLDNYFK
+378 SDLDNYFR
-386 NADNINIDDY
+386 NADNINIDNY
-396 LLNTRRA
+396 LLNARQA
-403 ENFANIEADPNSL
+403 DNFADVASNPNSL
-416 YNTLYNAKNQ
+416 YNTIYNAKNQ
-426 VSLDVRDLIESGMDT
+426 ASLDVRDLIESGMDT
-441 RINGATVL
+441 RINGETVL
-449 SNLGKKG
+449 RNLGKKG
-456 KDGIFRGT
+456 KDGLFRGT

-477 KGITYKVAVDPQ
+477 KGITYKIAVDPQ

-504 KNFRELQKGQDTIDA
+504 KNFRELQKGQDTLNA

-545 SDLQTLANSVNEDYD
+545 ADLQTLANSVNEDYD

-596 KVDKVDNVARNGK
+596 TADNVVRTGK
-609 GGVGTKYFATREYT
+609 GNIGTQYFATREYT
-623 TPAMVT
+623 TPTIVT
-629 ERLKSGNMSEVGETV
+629 ERLKSGDMSGVGEAV

-650 GRNIGLNEQQIAIR
+650 GRNVGLNEQQVAIR
-664 NIDTEVKRLNSQLS
+664 NVDTEIKRLNSQLS

-720 KKAQAA
+720 KKAQDA
-726 IDAAYNSITEEVVDK
+726 IDAAYNSITEEVIDK
-741 MNRVPTSSATKSFMK
+741 MNKVPASSATKSFMK

-815 SKVSGTIDNS
+815 SKVSGTIDDS

-837 STTDSAYKALNDTAI
+837 SSTDSAYKALNDTAV

-869 DMHKSLTNKLSR
+869 EMHKSLTNKLSR

-929 NYISGMDNFIDYASK
+929 SYISGMDNFINYASK

-970 SDALASDIIPKNM
+970 SDALSSDLIPKNM
-983 VRLDDKQI
+983 TKLSASQI

-996 QLQTVKG
+996 QLQTIRG
-1003 ILPDQTKA
+1003 ILPNQTKA

-1034 RFGKQKEITPILKL
+1034 KFGTQKEVTPILKL
-1048 VNGFNNVFKRFSVFT
+1048 VNGFNNVFKRFKVFT

-1070 IVGNTTNLAL
+1070 ITGNATNLAL
-1080 SGIPVSQIPDLYI
+1080 SGIPVSQIPDLYT
-1093 RAAKILDDDNIINL
+1093 RAAKILDDDNILDL

-1114 TLTDAERVQFD
+1114 TLTDAEQVQFD

-1146 EIVSKSYNATEEP
+1146 EIVSKSYNVTEEP
-1159 LTGFGQVAEAV
+1159 LTSFGQVAEAV
-1170 GGTPLTKVKAKT
+1170 GGTPLTKLKSKT

-1192 VNDKMDSLNRM
+1192 INDKLDSLNRM

-1216 RRLGFDNAADA
+1216 KRLGFDNAADA
-1227 VRYALFDPRNMS
+1227 VRYALFDPGNMS

-1304 LPFKDED
+1304 LPFEDED

-1323 NDLTIFSGP
+1323 NDLTIFSSP
-1332 KDVAQRFVSS
+1332 QNTLQRIVSS

-1351 EQVSG
+1351 EQVTG
-1356 IDMYT
+1356 VDTYT

-1370 EQIANYLG
+1370 EQLANYIGINSL
-1378 VSNITTN
+1378 TTD

-1442 KDQGIEVPTI
+1442 KKQGIEVPTI
-1452 RDLTNTSSTR
+1452 RDLTNTGTTR

>member
-8 VNRNSTRVRSVR
+8 VKRNSTRVRSVR

-31 DEQDLEQTVGNYK
+31 DKQDLEQTVSNYQ

-71 FLFDIAEILG
+71 FLFDIAEIIG

-105 KGLTGEKYTTGGQL
+105 KGLTGEKKTSGGQL

-126 DDSKGSAKITDPS
+126 DDSKGSAKLTDTS

-180 DTAADTVKA
+180 DTATDTIKA

-194 KLART
+194 KLAKT
-199 ANEVS
+199 AEEVS

-216 SKVGEADDLA
+216 SKVGEVDDLA

-233 NVSLNNPYITRES
+233 NIGLDNSYITRES
-246 LLNLVGR
+246 LLNLLGR
-253 GVKKG
+253 GVKQG
-258 AKATTKGVDKAITW
+258 TKATAKGLDKAITW
-272 GLGKVDNAYINSIVK
+272 GLGKVDNAYLNSIAK
-287 QAAEQGIEITE
+287 QAAQQGIEITE

-323 FNYIN
+323 FNYKN
-328 ALPDNLIDVARQA
+328 ALPGNLINEARKAQ
-341 EGGASF
+341 GGAEF

-369 MLKTQGVDL
+369 MLKSQGVDL
-378 SDLDNYFK
+378 SDLDNYFR
-386 NADNINIDDY
+386 NADNINIDNY
-396 LLNTRRA
+396 LLNARQA
-403 ENFANIEADPNSL
+403 DNFADVASNPNSL
-416 YNTLYNAKNQ
+416 YNTIYNAKNQ
-426 VSLDVRDLIESGMDT
+426 ASLDVRDLIESGMDT
-441 RINGATVL
+441 RINGETVL
-449 SNLGKKG
+449 RNLGKKG
-456 KDGIFRGT
+456 KDGLFRGT

-477 KGITYKVAVDPQ
+477 KGITYKIAVDPQ

-504 KNFRELQKGQDTIDA
+504 KNFRELQKGQDTLNA

-545 SDLQTLANSVNEDYD
+545 ADLQTLANSVNEDYD

-596 KVDKVDNVARNGK
+596 TADNVVRTGK
-609 GGVGTKYFATREYT
+609 GNIGTQYFATREYT
-623 TPAMVT
+623 TPTIVT
-629 ERLKSGNMSEVGETV
+629 ERLKSGDMSGVGEAV

-650 GRNIGLNEQQIAIR
+650 GRNVGLNEQQVAIR
-664 NIDTEVKRLNSQLS
+664 NVDTEIKRLNSQLS

-720 KKAQAA
+720 KKAQDA
-726 IDAAYNSITEEVVDK
+726 IDAAYNSITEEVIDK
-741 MNRVPTSSATKSFMK
+741 MNKVPASSATKSFMK

-815 SKVSGTIDNS
+815 SKVSGTIDDS

-837 STTDSAYKALNDTAI
+837 SSTDSAYKALNDTAV

-869 DMHKSLTNKLSR
+869 EMHKSLTNKLSR

-929 NYISGMDNFIDYASK
+929 SYISGMDNFINYASK

-970 SDALASDIIPKNM
+970 SDALSSDLIPKNM
-983 VRLDDKQI
+983 TKLSASQI

-996 QLQTVKG
+996 QLQTIRG
-1003 ILPDQTKA
+1003 ILPNQTKA

-1034 RFGKQKEITPILKL
+1034 KFGTQKEVTPILKL
-1048 VNGFNNVFKRFSVFT
+1048 VNGFNNVFKRFKVFT

-1070 IVGNTTNLAL
+1070 ITGNATNLAL
-1080 SGIPVSQIPDLYI
+1080 SGIPVSQIPDLYT
-1093 RAAKILDDDNIINL
+1093 RAAKILDDDNILDL

-1114 TLTDAERVQFD
+1114 TLTDAEQVQFD

-1146 EIVSKSYNATEEP
+1146 EIVSKSYNATEKP
-1159 LTGFGQVAEAV
+1159 LTSFGQVAEAV
-1170 GGTPLTKVKAKT
+1170 GGTPLTKLKSKT

-1192 VNDKMDSLNRM
+1192 INDKLDSLNRM

-1216 RRLGFDNAADA
+1216 KRLGFDNAADA
-1227 VRYALFDPRNMS
+1227 VRYALFDPGNMS

-1304 LPFKDED
+1304 LPFEDED

-1323 NDLTIFSGP
+1323 NDLTIFSSP
-1332 KDVAQRFVSS
+1332 QNTLQRIVSS

-1351 EQVSG
+1351 EQVTG
-1356 IDMYT
+1356 VDTYT

-1370 EQIANYLG
+1370 EQLANYIGINSL
-1378 VSNITTN
+1378 TTD

-1442 KDQGIEVPTI
+1442 KKQGIEVPTI
-1452 RDLTNTSSTR
+1452 RDLTNTGTTR

>member
-31 DEQDLEQTVGNYK
+31 DEQDLEQTVENYQ

-71 FLFDIAEILG
+71 FLFDIAEIIG

-95 KGKDAGEAAW
+95 KGEDAGEAAW

-139 TWGVDDVLGLA
+139 TWGADDVLGLT

-180 DTAADTVKA
+180 DTATDTIKA

-194 KLART
+194 KLAKT
-199 ANEVS
+199 AEEVS
-204 DIADAAKTVNYV
+204 DIADAAKTINYV
-216 SKVGEADDLA
+216 SKVGEVDDLA

-233 NVSLNNPYITRES
+233 NIGLDNSYITRES
-246 LLNLVGR
+246 LLNLLGR

-258 AKATTKGVDKAITW
+258 AKTTTKGVDKAITW

-323 FNYIN
+323 FNYRN
-328 ALPDNLIDVARQA
+328 ALPGNLIDAARQA

-378 SDLDNYFK
+378 SDLDDYFK

-403 ENFANIEADPNSL
+403 ENFSNIEADPNSL
-416 YNTLYNAKNQ
+416 YNALYNAKNQ
-426 VSLDVRDLIESGMDT
+426 ASLDVRDLIESGMDT

-456 KDGIFRGT
+456 KDGVFRGT

-477 KGITYKVAVDPQ
+477 KGITYKTAVDPQ

-504 KNFRELQKGQDTIDA
+504 KNFRELQKGQDTLDA

-545 SDLQTLANSVNEDYD
+545 ADLQTLANSVNEDYD
-560 TLAQIFADELG
+560 TLAQIFAEELG

-596 KVDKVDNVARNGK
+596 TADNIARTGK
-609 GGVGTKYFATREYT
+609 GNVGTQYFATREYT
-623 TPAMVT
+623 TPTIVA
-629 ERLKSGNMSEVGETV
+629 ERLRSGDMSGVGEAV

-650 GRNIGLNEQQIAIR
+650 GRNIGLNEQQVAIR
-664 NIDTEVKRLNSQLS
+664 NVDTEIKRLNSQLS

-692 KQKIETLSGPSKTEL
+692 KQKIETLSGPSKKEL

-720 KKAQAA
+720 KKAQDA
-726 IDAAYNSITEEVVDK
+726 IDAAYNSITEEVIDK
-741 MNRVPTSSATKSFMK
+741 MNKVPTSSATKSFMK

-766 AYNDYLNEFMKK
+766 VYNDYLDAFMKK

-815 SKVSGTIDNS
+815 SKVSGTIDDS

-837 STTDSAYKALNDTAI
+837 SSTDSAYKALNDTAV

-869 DMHKSLTNKLSR
+869 EMHKSLTNKLSR

-911 QKTRDVLVSK
+911 QKTRDILVSK

-929 NYISGMDNFIDYASK
+929 SYISGMDNFINYASK
-944 NAAGAKIY
+944 NAAGAKVY

-970 SDALASDIIPKNM
+970 SDVLSSDLIPKNM
-983 VRLDDKQI
+983 TKLNASQI

-996 QLQTVKG
+996 QLQSVRG
-1003 ILPDQTKA
+1003 ILPNQTKA

-1034 RFGKQKEITPILKL
+1034 KFGTQKEVTPILKL
-1048 VNGFNNVFKRFSVFT
+1048 VNGFNNVFKRFKVFT

-1070 IVGNTTNLAL
+1070 ITGNAANLAL
-1080 SGIPVSQIPDLYI
+1080 SGIPVSQIPDLYV
-1093 RAAKILDDDNIINL
+1093 RAGKILDDDNVINL

-1114 TLTDAERVQFD
+1114 TLTDAEQVQFN

-1159 LTGFGQVAEAV
+1159 LTSFGQVAEAV
-1170 GGTPLTKVKAKT
+1170 GGTPLNKIKSKT
-1182 LDRATDFSAM
+1182 LDKATDFSAM
-1192 VNDKMDSLNRM
+1192 INDKLDSLNRM

-1216 RRLGFDNAADA
+1216 KRLGFNNAADA
-1227 VRYALFDPRNMS
+1227 VRYALFDPGNMS

-1304 LPFKDED
+1304 LPFEDED

-1323 NDLTIFSGP
+1323 NDLTIFSSP
-1332 KDVAQRFVSS
+1332 QNTLQRIVSS

-1351 EQVSG
+1351 EQVTG
-1356 IDMYT
+1356 VDTYT

-1370 EQIANYLG
+1370 EQLANYIGINSL
-1378 VSNITTN
+1378 TTD

-1442 KDQGIEVPTI
+1442 KKQGIEVPTI
-1452 RDLTNTSSTR
+1452 RDLTNTGSTR

>member
-8 VNRNSTRVRSVR
+8 VKRNSTRVRSVR

-31 DEQDLEQTVGNYK
+31 DKQDLEQTVSNYQ

-71 FLFDIAEILG
+71 FLFDIAEIIG

-105 KGLTGEKYTTGGQL
+105 KGLTGEKKTSGGQL

-126 DDSKGSAKITDPS
+126 DDSKGSAKLTDTS

-180 DTAADTVKA
+180 DTATDTIKA

-194 KLART
+194 KLAKT
-199 ANEVS
+199 AEEVS

-216 SKVGEADDLA
+216 SKVGEVDDLA

-233 NVSLNNPYITRES
+233 NIGLDNSYITRES
-246 LLNLVGR
+246 LLNLLGR
-253 GVKKG
+253 GVKQG
-258 AKATTKGVDKAITW
+258 TKATAKGLDKAITW
-272 GLGKVDNAYINSIVK
+272 GLGKVDNAYLNSIAK
-287 QAAEQGIEITE
+287 QAAQQGIEITE

-304 DINSLVNSYQA
+304 DTNSLVNSYQA

-323 FNYIN
+323 FNYKN
-328 ALPDNLIDVARQA
+328 ALPGNLINEARKAQ
-341 EGGASF
+341 GGAEF

-369 MLKTQGVDL
+369 MLKSQGVDL
-378 SDLDNYFK
+378 SDLDNYFR
-386 NADNINIDDY
+386 NADNINIDNY
-396 LLNTRRA
+396 LLNARQA
-403 ENFANIEADPNSL
+403 DNFADVASNPNSL
-416 YNTLYNAKNQ
+416 YNTIYNAKNQ
-426 VSLDVRDLIESGMDT
+426 ASLDVRDLIESGMDT
-441 RINGATVL
+441 RINGETVL
-449 SNLGKKG
+449 RNLGKKG
-456 KDGIFRGT
+456 KDGLFRGT

-477 KGITYKVAVDPQ
+477 KGITYKTAVDPQ

-504 KNFRELQKGQDTIDA
+504 KNFRELQKGQDTLNA

-545 SDLQTLANSVNEDYD
+545 ADLQTLANSVNEDYD

-596 KVDKVDNVARNGK
+596 TADNVVRTGK
-609 GGVGTKYFATREYT
+609 GNIGTQYFATREYT
-623 TPAMVT
+623 TPTIVT
-629 ERLKSGNMSEVGETV
+629 ERLKSGDMSGVGEAV

-650 GRNIGLNEQQIAIR
+650 GRNVGLNEQQVAIR
-664 NIDTEVKRLNSQLS
+664 NVDTEIKRLNSQLS

-720 KKAQAA
+720 KKAQDA
-726 IDAAYNSITEEVVDK
+726 IDAAYNSITEEVIDK
-741 MNRVPTSSATKSFMK
+741 MNKVPASSATKSFMK

-815 SKVSGTIDNS
+815 SKVSGTIDDS

-837 STTDSAYKALNDTAI
+837 SSTDSAYKALNDTAV

-869 DMHKSLTNKLSR
+869 EMHKSLTNKLSR

-929 NYISGMDNFIDYASK
+929 SYISGMDNFINYASK

-970 SDALASDIIPKNM
+970 SDALSSDLIPKNM
-983 VRLDDKQI
+983 TKLSASQI

-996 QLQTVKG
+996 QLQTIRG
-1003 ILPDQTKA
+1003 ILPNQTKA

-1034 RFGKQKEITPILKL
+1034 KFGTQKEVTPILKL
-1048 VNGFNNVFKRFSVFT
+1048 VNGFNNVFKRFKVFT

-1070 IVGNTTNLAL
+1070 ITGNATNLAL
-1080 SGIPVSQIPDLYI
+1080 SGIPVSQIPDLYT
-1093 RAAKILDDDNIINL
+1093 RAAKILDDDNILDL

-1114 TLTDAERVQFD
+1114 TLTDAEQVQFD

-1146 EIVSKSYNATEEP
+1146 EIVSKSYNATEKP
-1159 LTGFGQVAEAV
+1159 LTSFGQVAEAV
-1170 GGTPLTKVKAKT
+1170 GGTPLTKLKSKT

-1192 VNDKMDSLNRM
+1192 INDKLDSLNRM

-1216 RRLGFDNAADA
+1216 KRLGFDNAADA
-1227 VRYALFDPRNMS
+1227 VRYALFDPGNMS

-1304 LPFKDED
+1304 LPFEDED

-1323 NDLTIFSGP
+1323 NDLTIFSSP
-1332 KDVAQRFVSS
+1332 QNTLQRIVSS

-1351 EQVSG
+1351 EQVTG
-1356 IDMYT
+1356 VDTYT

-1370 EQIANYLG
+1370 EQLANYIGINSL
-1378 VSNITTN
+1378 TTD

-1442 KDQGIEVPTI
+1442 KKQGIEVPTI
-1452 RDLTNTSSTR
+1452 RDLTNTGTTR

>member
-8 VNRNSTRVRSVR
+8 VKRNSTRVRSVR

-31 DEQDLEQTVGNYK
+31 DKQDLEQTVSNYQ

-71 FLFDIAEILG
+71 FLFDIAEIIG
-81 RPQQALFGAIDAAQ
+81 RPQQAIFGAIDAAQ
-95 KGKDAGEAAW
+95 KGEDAGEAAL

-126 DDSKGSAKITDPS
+126 DDSKGSAKLTDTS

-180 DTAADTVKA
+180 DTATDTIKA

-194 KLART
+194 KLAKT
-199 ANEVS
+199 AEEVS
-204 DIADAAKTVNYV
+204 DIADAAKTINYV
-216 SKVGEADDLA
+216 SKVGEVDDLA

-233 NVSLNNPYITRES
+233 NIGLDNSYITRES
-246 LLNLVGR
+246 LLNLLGR
-253 GVKKG
+253 GVKQGTKATAKG
-258 AKATTKGVDKAITW
+258 ADKAITW
-272 GLGKVDNAYINSIVK
+272 GLGKVDNAYLNSIAK
-287 QAAEQGIEITE
+287 QAAQQGIEITE

-323 FNYIN
+323 FNYKN
-328 ALPDNLIDVARQA
+328 ALPGNLINEARKAQ
-341 EGGASF
+341 GGAEF

-369 MLKTQGVDL
+369 MLKSQGVDL
-378 SDLDNYFK
+378 SDLDNYFR

-396 LLNTRRA
+396 LLNARQA
-403 ENFANIEADPNSL
+403 DNFADVAADPNSL
-416 YNTLYNAKNQ
+416 YNTIYNAKNQ
-426 VSLDVRDLIESGMDT
+426 ASLDVRDLIESGMDT
-441 RINGATVL
+441 RINGETVL
-449 SNLGKKG
+449 RNLGKKG
-456 KDGIFRGT
+456 KDGLFRGT

-477 KGITYKVAVDPQ
+477 KGITYKTAVDPQ

-504 KNFRELQKGQDTIDA
+504 KNFRELQKGQDTLNA

-545 SDLQTLANSVNEDYD
+545 ADLQTLANSVNEDYD

-596 KVDKVDNVARNGK
+596 TANNVARTGK
-609 GGVGTKYFATREYT
+609 GNVGTQYFATREYT
-623 TPAMVT
+623 TPTIVT
-629 ERLKSGNMSEVGETV
+629 ERLKSGDMSGVGETV

-650 GRNIGLNEQQIAIR
+650 GRNVGLNEQQVAIR
-664 NIDTEVKRLNSQLS
+664 NVDTEIKRLNSQLS

-692 KQKIETLSGPSKTEL
+692 KQKIETLSGPSKKEL

-720 KKAQAA
+720 KKAQDA
-726 IDAAYNSITEEVVDK
+726 IDAAYNSITEEVIDK
-741 MNRVPTSSATKSFMK
+741 MNKVPASSATKSFMK

-778 FKKPGTYTEAEYTKA
+778 FKKTGTYTEAEYTKA

-815 SKVSGTIDNS
+815 SKVSGTIDDS

-837 STTDSAYKALNDTAI
+837 SSTDSAYKALNDTAV

-869 DMHKSLTNKLSR
+869 EMHKSLTNKLSR

-886 RNLVNTDEAV
+886 KNLMNTDEAV

-911 QKTRDVLVSK
+911 QKTRDILVSK
-921 EGTKLFND
+921 EGAKLFND
-929 NYISGMDNFIDYASK
+929 NYISGMDNFINYASK
-944 NAAGAKIY
+944 NAAGAKLY

-970 SDALASDIIPKNM
+970 SDALSSDLIPKNM
-983 VRLDDKQI
+983 TKLSASQI

-996 QLQTVKG
+996 QLQTVRG
-1003 ILPDQTKA
+1003 ILPNQTKA

-1034 RFGKQKEITPILKL
+1034 KFGTQKEVTPILKL
-1048 VNGFNNVFKRFSVFT
+1048 VNGFNNVFKRFKVFT

-1070 IVGNTTNLAL
+1070 ITGNATNLAL
-1080 SGIPVSQIPDLYI
+1080 SGIPVSQIPDLYT
-1093 RAAKILDDDNIINL
+1093 RAAKILDDDNILDL

-1114 TLTDAERVQFD
+1114 TLTDAEQVQFD

-1146 EIVSKSYNATEEP
+1146 EIVSKSYNVTEAP
-1159 LTGFGQVAEAV
+1159 LTSFGQVAEAV
-1170 GGTPLTKVKAKT
+1170 GGTPLTKLKSKT
-1182 LDRATDFSAM
+1182 LDKATDFSAM
-1192 VNDKMDSLNRM
+1192 INDKLDSLNRM

-1216 RRLGFDNAADA
+1216 KRLGFDNAADA
-1227 VRYALFDPRNMS
+1227 VRYALFDPGNMS

-1304 LPFKDED
+1304 LPFEDED

-1323 NDLTIFSGP
+1323 ADLTIFSSP
-1332 KDVAQRFVSS
+1332 QNTLQRIVSS

-1351 EQVSG
+1351 EQVTG
-1356 IDMYT
+1356 VDTYT

-1370 EQIANYLG
+1370 EQLANYIGINSL
-1378 VSNITTN
+1378 TTD

-1431 MERYSSLVSDL
+1431 MEYYSGLVSDL
-1442 KDQGIEVPTI
+1442 KKQGIEVPTI
-1452 RDLTNTSSTR
+1452 NELTNTGTTR
-1462 LTQLQRKRN
+1462 LKQLQRKRN

>member
-8 VNRNSTRVRSVR
+8 VKRNSTRVRSVR

-31 DEQDLEQTVGNYK
+31 DKQDLEQTVSNYQ

-71 FLFDIAEILG
+71 FLFDIAEVLG

-105 KGLTGEKYTTGGQL
+105 KGLTGEKKTSGGQL

-126 DDSKGSAKITDPS
+126 DDSKGSAKLTDTS

-180 DTAADTVKA
+180 DTATDTIKA

-194 KLART
+194 KLAKT
-199 ANEVS
+199 AEEVS
-204 DIADAAKTVNYV
+204 DIADAAKTINYV
-216 SKVGEADDLA
+216 SKVGEVDDLA

-233 NVSLNNPYITRES
+233 NIGLDNSYITRES
-246 LLNLVGR
+246 LLNLLGR
-253 GVKKG
+253 GVRQG
-258 AKATTKGVDKAITW
+258 TKATAKGVDKAITW
-272 GLGKVDNAYINSIVK
+272 GLGKVDNAYLNSIAK
-287 QAAEQGIEITE
+287 QAAQQGIEITE

-304 DINSLVNSYQA
+304 DINSLVKSYQA

-323 FNYIN
+323 FNYKN
-328 ALPDNLIDVARQA
+328 ALPGNLINEARKAQ
-341 EGGASF
+341 GGAEF

-369 MLKTQGVDL
+369 MLKSQGVDL
-378 SDLDNYFK
+378 SDLDNYFR

-396 LLNTRRA
+396 LLNTRQA
-403 ENFANIEADPNSL
+403 DNFADVASNPNSL
-416 YNTLYNAKNQ
+416 YNTIYNAKNQ
-426 VSLDVRDLIESGMDT
+426 ASLDVRDLIESGMDT
-441 RINGATVL
+441 RINGETVL
-449 SNLGKKG
+449 RNLGKKG
-456 KDGIFRGT
+456 KDGLFRGT

-477 KGITYKVAVDPQ
+477 KGITYKTAVDPQ

-504 KNFRELQKGQDTIDA
+504 KNFRELQKGQDTLNA

-545 SDLQTLANSVNEDYD
+545 ADLQTLANSVNEDYD

-596 KVDKVDNVARNGK
+596 TADNVVRTGK
-609 GGVGTKYFATREYT
+609 GNIGTQYFATREYT
-623 TPAMVT
+623 TPTIVT
-629 ERLKSGNMSEVGETV
+629 ERLKSGDMSGVGEAV

-650 GRNIGLNEQQIAIR
+650 GRNVGLNEQQVAIR
-664 NIDTEVKRLNSQLS
+664 NVDTEIKRLNSQLS

-720 KKAQAA
+720 KKAQDA
-726 IDAAYNSITEEVVDK
+726 IDAAYNSITEEVIDK
-741 MNRVPTSSATKSFMK
+741 MNKVPASSATKSFMK

-815 SKVSGTIDNS
+815 SKVSGTIDDS

-837 STTDSAYKALNDTAI
+837 SSTDSAYKALNDTAV

-869 DMHKSLTNKLSR
+869 EMHKSLTNKLSR

-911 QKTRDVLVSK
+911 QKTRDILVSK

-929 NYISGMDNFIDYASK
+929 SYISGMDNFINYASK
-944 NAAGAKIY
+944 NAAGAKVY

-970 SDALASDIIPKNM
+970 SDALSSDLIPKNM
-983 VRLDDKQI
+983 TKLSASQI

-996 QLQTVKG
+996 QLQTIRG
-1003 ILPDQTKA
+1003 ILPNQTKA

-1020 TNNVYMDKNLVNLL
+1020 TNNVYMDKNLANLL
-1034 RFGKQKEITPILKL
+1034 KFGTQKEVTPILKL
-1048 VNGFNNVFKRFSVFT
+1048 VNGFNNVFKRFKVFT

-1070 IVGNTTNLAL
+1070 ITGNATNLAL
-1080 SGIPVSQIPDLYI
+1080 SGIPVSQIPDLYT
-1093 RAAKILDDDNIINL
+1093 RAAKILDDDNVIDL

-1146 EIVSKSYNATEEP
+1146 EIVSKSYNVTEEP
-1159 LTGFGQVAEAV
+1159 LTSFGQVAEAV
-1170 GGTPLTKVKAKT
+1170 GGTPLTKVKSKT

-1192 VNDKMDSLNRM
+1192 INDKLDSLNRM

-1216 RRLGFDNAADA
+1216 KRLGFDNAADA
-1227 VRYALFDPRNMS
+1227 VRYALFDPGNMS

-1304 LPFKDED
+1304 LPFEDED

-1323 NDLTIFSGP
+1323 SDLTIFSSP
-1332 KDVAQRFVSS
+1332 QNTLQRIVSS

-1351 EQVSG
+1351 EQVTG
-1356 IDMYT
+1356 VDTYT
-1361 GQEIYRSGI
+1361 GQEIYRSGT
-1370 EQIANYLG
+1370 EQLANYIGINSL
-1378 VSNITTN
+1378 TTD

-1431 MERYSSLVSDL
+1431 MEYYSNLVSDL
-1442 KDQGIEVPTI
+1442 KKQGIEVPTI
-1452 RDLTNTSSTR
+1452 NELTNTGTTR
-1462 LTQLQRKRN
+1462 LKQLQRKRN

>member
-8 VNRNSTRVRSVR
+8 VKRNSTRVRSVR

-31 DEQDLEQTVGNYK
+31 DKQDLEQTVSNYQ

-71 FLFDIAEILG
+71 FLFDIAEIIG

-105 KGLTGEKYTTGGQL
+105 KGLTGEKKTSGGQL

-126 DDSKGSAKITDPS
+126 DDSKGSAKLTDTS

-180 DTAADTVKA
+180 DTATDTIKA

-194 KLART
+194 KLAKT
-199 ANEVS
+199 AEEVS

-216 SKVGEADDLA
+216 SKVGEVDDLA

-233 NVSLNNPYITRES
+233 NIGLDNSYITRES
-246 LLNLVGR
+246 LLNLLGR
-253 GVKKG
+253 GVKQG
-258 AKATTKGVDKAITW
+258 TKATAKGLDKAITW
-272 GLGKVDNAYINSIVK
+272 GLGKVDNAYLNSIAK
-287 QAAEQGIEITE
+287 QAAQQGIEITE

-323 FNYIN
+323 FNYKN
-328 ALPDNLIDVARQA
+328 ALPGNLINEARKAQ
-341 EGGASF
+341 GGAEF

-369 MLKTQGVDL
+369 MLKSQGVDL
-378 SDLDNYFK
+378 SDLDNYFR

-396 LLNTRRA
+396 LLNTRQA
-403 ENFANIEADPNSL
+403 DNFADVASNPNSL
-416 YNTLYNAKNQ
+416 YNTIYNAKNQ
-426 VSLDVRDLIESGMDT
+426 ASLDVRDLIESGMDT
-441 RINGATVL
+441 RINGETVL
-449 SNLGKKG
+449 RNLGKKG
-456 KDGIFRGT
+456 KDGLFRGT

-477 KGITYKVAVDPQ
+477 KGITYKTAVDPQ

-504 KNFRELQKGQDTIDA
+504 KNFRELQKGQDTLNA

-545 SDLQTLANSVNEDYD
+545 ADLQTLANSVNEDYD

-596 KVDKVDNVARNGK
+596 TADNVVRTGK
-609 GGVGTKYFATREYT
+609 GNIGTQYFATREYT
-623 TPAMVT
+623 TPTIVT
-629 ERLKSGNMSEVGETV
+629 ERLKSGDMSGVGEAV

-650 GRNIGLNEQQIAIR
+650 GRNVGLNEQQVAIR
-664 NIDTEVKRLNSQLS
+664 NVDTEIKRLNSQLS

-720 KKAQAA
+720 KKAQDA
-726 IDAAYNSITEEVVDK
+726 IDAAYNSITEEVIDK
-741 MNRVPTSSATKSFMK
+741 MNKVPASSATKSFMK

-815 SKVSGTIDNS
+815 SKVSGTIDDS

-837 STTDSAYKALNDTAI
+837 SSTDSAYKALNDTAV

-869 DMHKSLTNKLSR
+869 EMHKSLTNKLSR

-929 NYISGMDNFIDYASK
+929 SYISGMDNFINYASK

-970 SDALASDIIPKNM
+970 SDALSSDLIPKNM
-983 VRLDDKQI
+983 TKLSASQI

-996 QLQTVKG
+996 QLQTIRG
-1003 ILPDQTKA
+1003 ILPNQTKA

-1034 RFGKQKEITPILKL
+1034 KFGTQKEVTPILKL
-1048 VNGFNNVFKRFSVFT
+1048 VNGFNNVFKRFKVFT

-1070 IVGNTTNLAL
+1070 ITGNATNLAL
-1080 SGIPVSQIPDLYI
+1080 SGIPVSQIPDLYT
-1093 RAAKILDDDNIINL
+1093 RAAKILDDDNILDL

-1114 TLTDAERVQFD
+1114 TLTDAEQVQFD

-1146 EIVSKSYNATEEP
+1146 EIVSKSYNATEKP
-1159 LTGFGQVAEAV
+1159 LTSFGQVAEAV
-1170 GGTPLTKVKAKT
+1170 GGTPLTKLKSKT

-1192 VNDKMDSLNRM
+1192 INDKLDSLNRM

-1216 RRLGFDNAADA
+1216 KRLGFDNAADA
-1227 VRYALFDPRNMS
+1227 VRYALFDPGNMS

-1304 LPFKDED
+1304 LPFEDED

-1323 NDLTIFSGP
+1323 NDLTIFSSP
-1332 KDVAQRFVSS
+1332 QNTLQRIVSS

-1351 EQVSG
+1351 EQVTG
-1356 IDMYT
+1356 VDTYT

-1370 EQIANYLG
+1370 EQLANYIGINSL
-1378 VSNITTN
+1378 TTD

-1442 KDQGIEVPTI
+1442 KKQGIEVPTI
-1452 RDLTNTSSTR
+1452 RDLTNTGTTR

>member
-8 VNRNSTRVRSVR
+8 VKRNSTRVRSVR

-31 DEQDLEQTVGNYK
+31 DKQDLEQTVSNYQ

-71 FLFDIAEILG
+71 FLFDIAEIIG

-95 KGKDAGEAAW
+95 KGKDAREAAW
-105 KGLTGEKYTTGGQL
+105 KGLTGEKKTSGGQL

-126 DDSKGSAKITDPS
+126 DDSKGSAKLTDTS

-180 DTAADTVKA
+180 DTATDTIKA

-194 KLART
+194 KLAKT
-199 ANEVS
+199 AEEVS
-204 DIADAAKTVNYV
+204 DIADAAKTINYV
-216 SKVGEADDLA
+216 SKVGEVDDLA

-233 NVSLNNPYITRES
+233 NIGLDNSYITRES
-246 LLNLVGR
+246 LLNLLGR
-253 GVKKG
+253 GVKQGTKATAKG
-258 AKATTKGVDKAITW
+258 ADKAITW
-272 GLGKVDNAYINSIVK
+272 GLGKVDNAYLNSIAK
-287 QAAEQGIEITE
+287 QAAQQGIEITE

-304 DINSLVNSYQA
+304 DINSLVNAYQA

-323 FNYIN
+323 FNYKN
-328 ALPDNLIDVARQA
+328 ALPGNLINEARKAQ
-341 EGGASF
+341 GGAEF

-353 VVLQDANQRL
+353 VVLQEANQRL

-369 MLKTQGVDL
+369 MLKSQGVDL
-378 SDLDNYFK
+378 SDLDNYFR

-396 LLNTRRA
+396 LLNARQA
-403 ENFANIEADPNSL
+403 DNFADVAADPNSL
-416 YNTLYNAKNQ
+416 YNTIYNAKNQ
-426 VSLDVRDLIESGMDT
+426 ASLDVRDLIESGMDT
-441 RINGATVL
+441 RINGETVL
-449 SNLGKKG
+449 RNLGKKG
-456 KDGIFRGT
+456 KDGLFRGT

-504 KNFRELQKGQDTIDA
+504 KNFRELQKGQDTINA

-545 SDLQTLANSVNEDYD
+545 ADLQTLANSVNEDYD
-560 TLAQIFADELG
+560 TLAQIFAEELG

-596 KVDKVDNVARNGK
+596 TADNVVRTGK
-609 GGVGTKYFATREYT
+609 GNVGTQYFATREYT
-623 TPAMVT
+623 TPTIVT
-629 ERLKSGNMSEVGETV
+629 ERLKSGDMSGVGEAV

-650 GRNIGLNEQQIAIR
+650 GRNVGLNEQQVAIR
-664 NIDTEVKRLNSQLS
+664 NVDTEIKRLNSQLS

-720 KKAQAA
+720 KKAQDA
-726 IDAAYNSITEEVVDK
+726 IDAAYNSITEEVIDK
-741 MNRVPTSSATKSFMK
+741 MNKVPASSATKSFMK

-815 SKVSGTIDNS
+815 SKVSGTIDDS

-837 STTDSAYKALNDTAI
+837 STTDSAYKALNDTAV

-869 DMHKSLTNKLSR
+869 EMHKSLTNKLSR

-911 QKTRDVLVSK
+911 QKTRDILVSK

-929 NYISGMDNFIDYASK
+929 SYISGMDNFINYASK

-970 SDALASDIIPKNM
+970 SDALSSDLIPKNM
-983 VRLDDKQI
+983 TKLSASQI

-996 QLQTVKG
+996 QLQTVRG
-1003 ILPDQTKA
+1003 ILPNQTKA

-1034 RFGKQKEITPILKL
+1034 KFGTQKEVTPILKL
-1048 VNGFNNVFKRFSVFT
+1048 VNGFNNVFKRFKVFT

-1070 IVGNTTNLAL
+1070 ITGNATNLAL
-1080 SGIPVSQIPDLYI
+1080 SGIPVSQIPDLYT
-1093 RAAKILDDDNIINL
+1093 RAAKILDDDNVIDL

-1114 TLTDAERVQFD
+1114 MLTDAEQVQFD

-1146 EIVSKSYNATEEP
+1146 EIVSKSYNVTEEP
-1159 LTGFGQVAEAV
+1159 LTSFGQVAEAV
-1170 GGTPLTKVKAKT
+1170 GGTPLTKLKSKT
-1182 LDRATDFSAM
+1182 LDKATDFSAM
-1192 VNDKMDSLNRM
+1192 INDKLDSLNRM

-1216 RRLGFDNAADA
+1216 KRLGFDNAADA
-1227 VRYALFDPRNMS
+1227 VRYALFDPGNMS

-1304 LPFKDED
+1304 LPFEDED

-1323 NDLTIFSGP
+1323 NDLTIFSSP
-1332 KDVAQRFVSS
+1332 QNTLQRIVSS

-1351 EQVSG
+1351 EQVTG
-1356 IDMYT
+1356 VDTYT

-1370 EQIANYLG
+1370 EQLANYIGINSL
-1378 VSNITTN
+1378 TTD
-1385 VWDKIEAII
+1385 VWNKIEAII

-1442 KDQGIEVPTI
+1442 KKQGIEVPTI
-1452 RDLTNTSSTR
+1452 RDLTNTGSTR

>member
-8 VNRNSTRVRSVR
+8 VKRNSTRVRSVR

-31 DEQDLEQTVGNYK
+31 DKQDLEQTVSNYQ

-71 FLFDIAEILG
+71 FLFDIAEIIG

-105 KGLTGEKYTTGGQL
+105 KGLTGEKKTSGGQL

-180 DTAADTVKA
+180 DTATDTIKA

-194 KLART
+194 KLAKT
-199 ANEVS
+199 AEEVS
-204 DIADAAKTVNYV
+204 DIADAAKTINYV
-216 SKVGEADDLA
+216 SKAGEANDLA

-233 NVSLNNPYITRES
+233 NIGLDNSYITRES
-246 LLNLVGR
+246 LLNLLGR
-253 GVKKG
+253 GVKQGTKATAKG
-258 AKATTKGVDKAITW
+258 ADKAITW
-272 GLGKVDNAYINSIVK
+272 GLGKVDNAYLNSIAK
-287 QAAEQGIEITE
+287 QAAQQGIEITE

-323 FNYIN
+323 FNYKN
-328 ALPDNLIDVARQA
+328 ALPGNLINEARKAQ
-341 EGGASF
+341 GGAEF

-369 MLKTQGVDL
+369 MLKSQGVDL
-378 SDLDNYFK
+378 SDLDNYFR

-396 LLNTRRA
+396 LLNTRQA
-403 ENFANIEADPNSL
+403 DNFADVASNPNSL
-416 YNTLYNAKNQ
+416 YNTIYNAKNQ
-426 VSLDVRDLIESGMDT
+426 ASLDVRDLIESGMDT
-441 RINGATVL
+441 RINGETVL
-449 SNLGKKG
+449 RNLGKKG
-456 KDGIFRGT
+456 KDGLFRGT

-477 KGITYKVAVDPQ
+477 KGITYKTAVDPQ

-504 KNFRELQKGQDTIDA
+504 KNFRELQKGQDTLNA

-545 SDLQTLANSVNEDYD
+545 SELQTLANSVNEDYD

-596 KVDKVDNVARNGK
+596 TADNVVRTGK
-609 GGVGTKYFATREYT
+609 GNVGTEYFATREYT
-623 TPAMVT
+623 TPTIVT
-629 ERLKSGNMSEVGETV
+629 ERLKSGDMSGVGEAV

-650 GRNIGLNEQQIAIR
+650 GRNVGLNEQQVAIR
-664 NIDTEVKRLNSQLS
+664 NVDTEIKRLNSQLS

-720 KKAQAA
+720 KKAQDA

-741 MNRVPTSSATKSFMK
+741 MNKVPASSATKSFMK

-815 SKVSGTIDNS
+815 SKVSGTIDDS

-837 STTDSAYKALNDTAI
+837 SSTDSAYKALNDTAV

-869 DMHKSLTNKLSR
+869 EMHKSLTNKLSR

-929 NYISGMDNFIDYASK
+929 SYISGMDNFINYASK
-944 NAAGAKIY
+944 NAAGAKVY

-970 SDALASDIIPKNM
+970 SDALSSDLIPKNM
-983 VRLDDKQI
+983 TKLSASQI

-996 QLQTVKG
+996 QLQTVRG
-1003 ILPDQTKA
+1003 ILPNQTKA

-1034 RFGKQKEITPILKL
+1034 KFGTQKEVTPILKL
-1048 VNGFNNVFKRFSVFT
+1048 VNGFNNVFKRFKVFT

-1070 IVGNTTNLAL
+1070 ITGNATNLAL
-1080 SGIPVSQIPDLYI
+1080 SGIPVSQIPDLYT
-1093 RAAKILDDDNIINL
+1093 RAAKILDDDNVLDL

-1114 TLTDAERVQFD
+1114 TLTDAEQVQFD

-1146 EIVSKSYNATEEP
+1146 EIVSKSYNVTEAP
-1159 LTGFGQVAEAV
+1159 LTSFGQVAEAV
-1170 GGTPLTKVKAKT
+1170 GGTPLTKLKSKT

-1192 VNDKMDSLNRM
+1192 INDKLDSLNRM

-1216 RRLGFDNAADA
+1216 KRLGFDNAADA
-1227 VRYALFDPRNMS
+1227 VRYALFDPGNMS

-1304 LPFKDED
+1304 LPFEDED

-1323 NDLTIFSGP
+1323 SDLTIFSSP
-1332 KDVAQRFVSS
+1332 QNTLQRIVSS

-1351 EQVSG
+1351 EQVTG
-1356 IDMYT
+1356 VDTYT

-1370 EQIANYLG
+1370 EQLANYIG
-1378 VSNITTN
+1378 VNSLTTD

-1442 KDQGIEVPTI
+1442 KKQGIEVPTI

>member
-8 VNRNSTRVRSVR
+8 VKRNSTRVRSVR

-31 DEQDLEQTVGNYK
+31 DKQDLEQTVSNYQ

-71 FLFDIAEILG
+71 FLFDIAEIIG

-105 KGLTGEKYTTGGQL
+105 KGLTGEKKTSGGQL

-126 DDSKGSAKITDPS
+126 DDSKGSAKLTDTS

-180 DTAADTVKA
+180 DTATDTIKA

-194 KLART
+194 KLAKT
-199 ANEVS
+199 AEEVS

-216 SKVGEADDLA
+216 SKVGEVDDLA

-233 NVSLNNPYITRES
+233 NIGLDNSYITRES
-246 LLNLVGR
+246 LLNLLGR
-253 GVKKG
+253 GVKQG
-258 AKATTKGVDKAITW
+258 TKATAKGLDKAITW
-272 GLGKVDNAYINSIVK
+272 GLGKVDNAYLNSIAK
-287 QAAEQGIEITE
+287 QAAQQGIEITE

-323 FNYIN
+323 FNYKN
-328 ALPDNLIDVARQA
+328 ALPGNLINEARKAQ
-341 EGGASF
+341 GGAEF

-369 MLKTQGVDL
+369 MLKSQGVDL
-378 SDLDNYFK
+378 SDLDNYFR
-386 NADNINIDDY
+386 NADNINIDNY
-396 LLNTRRA
+396 LLNARQA
-403 ENFANIEADPNSL
+403 DNFADVASNPNSL
-416 YNTLYNAKNQ
+416 YNTIYNAKNQ
-426 VSLDVRDLIESGMDT
+426 ASLDVRDLIESGMDT
-441 RINGATVL
+441 RINGETVL
-449 SNLGKKG
+449 RNLGKKG
-456 KDGIFRGT
+456 KDGLFRGT

-477 KGITYKVAVDPQ
+477 KGITYKIAVDPQ

-504 KNFRELQKGQDTIDA
+504 KNFRELQKGQDTLNA

-545 SDLQTLANSVNEDYD
+545 ADLQTLANSVNEDYD

-596 KVDKVDNVARNGK
+596 TADNVVRTGK
-609 GGVGTKYFATREYT
+609 GNIGTQYFATREYT
-623 TPAMVT
+623 TPTIVT
-629 ERLKSGNMSEVGETV
+629 ERLKSGDMSGVGEAV

-650 GRNIGLNEQQIAIR
+650 GRNVGLNEQQVAIR
-664 NIDTEVKRLNSQLS
+664 NVDTEIKRLNSQLS

-720 KKAQAA
+720 KKAQDA
-726 IDAAYNSITEEVVDK
+726 IDAAYNSITEEVIDK
-741 MNRVPTSSATKSFMK
+741 MNKVPASSATKSFMK

-815 SKVSGTIDNS
+815 SKVSGTIDDS

-837 STTDSAYKALNDTAI
+837 SSTDSAYKALNDTAV

-869 DMHKSLTNKLSR
+869 EMHKSLTNKLSR

-929 NYISGMDNFIDYASK
+929 SYISGMDNFINYASK

-970 SDALASDIIPKNM
+970 SDALSSDLIPKNM
-983 VRLDDKQI
+983 TKLSASQI

-996 QLQTVKG
+996 QLQTIRG
-1003 ILPDQTKA
+1003 ILPNQTKA

-1034 RFGKQKEITPILKL
+1034 KFGTRKEVTPILKL
-1048 VNGFNNVFKRFSVFT
+1048 VNGFNNVFKRFKVFT

-1070 IVGNTTNLAL
+1070 ITGNATNLAL
-1080 SGIPVSQIPDLYI
+1080 SGIPVSQIPDLYT
-1093 RAAKILDDDNIINL
+1093 RAAKILDDDNILDL

-1114 TLTDAERVQFD
+1114 TLTDAEQVQFD

-1146 EIVSKSYNATEEP
+1146 EIVSKSYNATEKP
-1159 LTGFGQVAEAV
+1159 LTSFGQVAEAV
-1170 GGTPLTKVKAKT
+1170 GGTPLTKLKSKT

-1192 VNDKMDSLNRM
+1192 INDKLDSLNRM

-1216 RRLGFDNAADA
+1216 KRLGFDNAADA
-1227 VRYALFDPRNMS
+1227 VRYALFDPGNMS

-1304 LPFKDED
+1304 LPFEDED

-1323 NDLTIFSGP
+1323 NDLTIFSSP
-1332 KDVAQRFVSS
+1332 QNTLQRIVSS

-1351 EQVSG
+1351 EQVTG
-1356 IDMYT
+1356 VDTYT

-1370 EQIANYLG
+1370 EQLANYIGINSL
-1378 VSNITTN
+1378 TTD

-1442 KDQGIEVPTI
+1442 KKQGIEVPTI
-1452 RDLTNTSSTR
+1452 RDLTNTGTTR

>member
-8 VNRNSTRVRSVR
+8 VKRNSTRVRSVR

-31 DEQDLEQTVGNYK
+31 DKQDLEQTVSNYQ

-71 FLFDIAEILG
+71 FLFDIAEIIG
-81 RPQQALFGAIDAAQ
+81 RPQQAIFGAIDAAQ
-95 KGKDAGEAAW
+95 KGEDAGEAAL

-126 DDSKGSAKITDPS
+126 DDSKGSAKLTDTS

-180 DTAADTVKA
+180 DTATDTIKA

-194 KLART
+194 KLAKT
-199 ANEVS
+199 AEEVS
-204 DIADAAKTVNYV
+204 DIADAAKTINYV
-216 SKVGEADDLA
+216 SKVGEVDDLA

-233 NVSLNNPYITRES
+233 NIGLDNSYITRES
-246 LLNLVGR
+246 LLNLLGR
-253 GVKKG
+253 GVKQGTKATAKG
-258 AKATTKGVDKAITW
+258 ADKAITW
-272 GLGKVDNAYINSIVK
+272 GLGKVDNAYLNSIAK
-287 QAAEQGIEITE
+287 QAAQQGIEITE

-323 FNYIN
+323 FNYKN
-328 ALPDNLIDVARQA
+328 ALPGNLINEARKAQ
-341 EGGASF
+341 GGAEF

-369 MLKTQGVDL
+369 MLKSQGVDL
-378 SDLDNYFK
+378 SDLDNYFR

-396 LLNTRRA
+396 LLNARQA
-403 ENFANIEADPNSL
+403 DNFADVAADPNSL
-416 YNTLYNAKNQ
+416 YNTIYNAKNQ
-426 VSLDVRDLIESGMDT
+426 ASLDVRDLIESGMDT
-441 RINGATVL
+441 RINGETVL
-449 SNLGKKG
+449 RNLGKKG
-456 KDGIFRGT
+456 KDGLFRGT

-477 KGITYKVAVDPQ
+477 KGITYKTAVDPQ

-504 KNFRELQKGQDTIDA
+504 KNFRELQKGQDTLNA

-545 SDLQTLANSVNEDYD
+545 ADLQTLANSVNEDYD

-596 KVDKVDNVARNGK
+596 TANNVARTGK
-609 GGVGTKYFATREYT
+609 GNVGTQYFATREYT
-623 TPAMVT
+623 TPTIVT
-629 ERLKSGNMSEVGETV
+629 ERLKSGDMSGVGETV

-650 GRNIGLNEQQIAIR
+650 GRNVGLNEQQVAIR
-664 NIDTEVKRLNSQLS
+664 NVDTEIKRLNSQLS

-692 KQKIETLSGPSKTEL
+692 KQKIETLSGPSKKEL

-720 KKAQAA
+720 KKAQDA
-726 IDAAYNSITEEVVDK
+726 IDAAYNSITEEVIDK
-741 MNRVPTSSATKSFMK
+741 MNKVPASSATKSFMK

-778 FKKPGTYTEAEYTKA
+778 FKKTGTYTEAEYTKA

-815 SKVSGTIDNS
+815 SKVSGTIDDS

-837 STTDSAYKALNDTAI
+837 SSTDSAYKALNDTAV

-869 DMHKSLTNKLSR
+869 EMHKSLTNKLSR

-886 RNLVNTDEAV
+886 KNLMNTDEAV

-911 QKTRDVLVSK
+911 QKTRDILVSK
-921 EGTKLFND
+921 EGSKLFND
-929 NYISGMDNFIDYASK
+929 NYISGMDNFINYASK
-944 NAAGAKIY
+944 NAAGAKLY

-970 SDALASDIIPKNM
+970 SDALSSDLIPKNM
-983 VRLDDKQI
+983 TKLSASQI

-996 QLQTVKG
+996 QLQTVRG
-1003 ILPDQTKA
+1003 ILPNQTKA

-1034 RFGKQKEITPILKL
+1034 KFGTQKEVTPILKL
-1048 VNGFNNVFKRFSVFT
+1048 VNGFNNVFKRFKVFT

-1070 IVGNTTNLAL
+1070 ITGNATNLAL
-1080 SGIPVSQIPDLYI
+1080 SGIPVSQIPDLYT
-1093 RAAKILDDDNIINL
+1093 RAAKILDDDNILDL

-1114 TLTDAERVQFD
+1114 TLTDAEQVQFD

-1146 EIVSKSYNATEEP
+1146 EIVSKSYNVTEAP
-1159 LTGFGQVAEAV
+1159 LTSFGQVAEAV
-1170 GGTPLTKVKAKT
+1170 GGTPLTKLKSKT
-1182 LDRATDFSAM
+1182 LDKATDFSAM
-1192 VNDKMDSLNRM
+1192 INDKLDSLNRM

-1216 RRLGFDNAADA
+1216 KRLGFDNAADA
-1227 VRYALFDPRNMS
+1227 VRYALFDPGNMS

-1304 LPFKDED
+1304 LPFEDED

-1323 NDLTIFSGP
+1323 ADLTIFSSP
-1332 KDVAQRFVSS
+1332 QNTLQRIVSS

-1351 EQVSG
+1351 EQVTG
-1356 IDMYT
+1356 VDTYT

-1370 EQIANYLG
+1370 EQLANYIGINSL
-1378 VSNITTN
+1378 TTD

-1431 MERYSSLVSDL
+1431 MEYYSGLVSDL
-1442 KDQGIEVPTI
+1442 KKQGIEVPTI
-1452 RDLTNTSSTR
+1452 NELTNTGTTR
-1462 LTQLQRKRN
+1462 LKQLQRKRN

>member
-8 VNRNSTRVRSVR
+8 VKRNSTRVRSVR

-31 DEQDLEQTVGNYK
+31 DKQDLEQTVSNYQ

-71 FLFDIAEILG
+71 FLFDIAEIIG

-105 KGLTGEKYTTGGQL
+105 KGLTGEKKTSGGQL

-126 DDSKGSAKITDPS
+126 DDSKGSAKLTDTS

-180 DTAADTVKA
+180 DTATDTIKA

-194 KLART
+194 KLAKT
-199 ANEVS
+199 AEEVS
-204 DIADAAKTVNYV
+204 DIADTAKTINYV
-216 SKVGEADDLA
+216 SKVGEVDDLA

-233 NVSLNNPYITRES
+233 NIGLDNSYITRES
-246 LLNLVGR
+246 LLNLLGR
-253 GVKKG
+253 GVKEG
-258 AKATTKGVDKAITW
+258 TKATAKGVDKAITW
-272 GLGKVDNAYINSIVK
+272 GLGKVDDAYLNSIVK
-287 QAAEQGIEITE
+287 QAAQQGIEITE

-304 DINSLVNSYQA
+304 DVNSLVNSYQA

-323 FNYIN
+323 FNYKN
-328 ALPDNLIDVARQA
+328 ALPGNLIDEARKAQ
-341 EGGASF
+341 GGAEF

-369 MLKTQGVDL
+369 MLKAQGVDL

-386 NADNINIDDY
+386 NVDNINIDDY
-396 LLNTRRA
+396 LLNTRKLD
-403 ENFANIEADPNSL
+403 NFADISSNPNSL

-426 VSLDVRDLIESGMDT
+426 ASLDVRDLLESGMDT
-441 RINGATVL
+441 RINGTTVL

-477 KGITYKVAVDPQ
+477 KGITYKTAVDPQ

-504 KNFRELQKGQDTIDA
+504 KNFRELQKGQDTINA
-519 FKNMDL
+519 FRNMDL

-545 SDLQTLANSVNEDYD
+545 ADLQTLANSVNEDYD

-596 KVDKVDNVARNGK
+596 TADNVVRTGK
-609 GGVGTKYFATREYT
+609 GNVGTQYFATREYT
-623 TPAMVT
+623 TPTIVT
-629 ERLKSGNMSEVGETV
+629 ERLKSGDMSGVGEAV

-650 GRNIGLNEQQIAIR
+650 GRNVGLNEQQVAIR
-664 NIDTEVKRLNSQLS
+664 NVDTEIKRLNSQLS

-720 KKAQAA
+720 KKAQDA
-726 IDAAYNSITEEVVDK
+726 IDAAYNSITEEVIDK
-741 MNRVPTSSATKSFMK
+741 MNKVPASSATKSFMK
-756 KSQAYGAANK
+756 KSQVYGAANK
-766 AYNDYLNEFMKK
+766 AYNDYLDEFMKK
-778 FKKPGTYTEAEYTKA
+778 FKKTGTYTEAEYTKA

-815 SKVSGTIDNS
+815 SKVSGTIDDS

-837 STTDSAYKALNDTAI
+837 SSTDNAYKALNDTAV

-869 DMHKSLTNKLSR
+869 EMHKSLTNKLSR

-911 QKTRDVLVSK
+911 QKTRDILVSK

-929 NYISGMDNFIDYASK
+929 SYISGMDNFINYASK
-944 NAAGAKIY
+944 NAAGAKVY

-970 SDALASDIIPKNM
+970 SDALSSDLIPKNM
-983 VRLDDKQI
+983 TKLSASQI

-996 QLQTVKG
+996 QLQTVRG

-1034 RFGKQKEITPILKL
+1034 KFGTQKEVTPILKL
-1048 VNGFNNVFKRFSVFT
+1048 VNGFNNVFKRFKVFT

-1070 IVGNTTNLAL
+1070 ITGNATNLAL
-1080 SGIPVSQIPDLYI
+1080 SGIPVSQIPDLYT
-1093 RAAKILDDDNIINL
+1093 RAAKILDDDNVIDL

-1114 TLTDAERVQFD
+1114 TLTDAEQVQFD

-1146 EIVSKSYNATEEP
+1146 EIVSKSYNVTEAP
-1159 LTGFGQVAEAV
+1159 LTSFGQVAEAV
-1170 GGTPLTKVKAKT
+1170 GGTPLTKVKSKT

-1192 VNDKMDSLNRM
+1192 INDKLDSLNRM

-1216 RRLGFDNAADA
+1216 KRLGFDNAADA
-1227 VRYALFDPRNMS
+1227 VRYALFDPGNMS

-1304 LPFKDED
+1304 LPFEDED

-1323 NDLTIFSGP
+1323 NDLTIFSSP
-1332 KDVAQRFVSS
+1332 QNTLQRIVSS

-1351 EQVSG
+1351 EQVTG
-1356 IDMYT
+1356 VDTYT

-1370 EQIANYLG
+1370 EQLANYIGINSL
-1378 VSNITTN
+1378 TTD

-1442 KDQGIEVPTI
+1442 KKQGIEVPTI
-1452 RDLTNTSSTR
+1452 RDLTNTGSTR

>member
-1 MAVERRG
+1 MASSRRKG
-8 VNRNSTRVRSVR
+8 VNRTSVRTRGTR
-20 TGVKRRSRDEE
+20 TGVKRTGRNEE
-31 DEQDLEQTVGNYK
+31 DEQDLEKTVENYQ
-44 TRLSASGV
+44 TRLASSGV

-71 FLFDIAEILG
+71 FLFDIAEIIG
-81 RPQQALFGAIDAAQ
+81 RPQQAVFGAIDAAQ
-95 KGKDAGEAAW
+95 KGEDAGEAAW
-105 KGLTGEKYTTGGQL
+105 KGLTGEKKTSGGQL

-126 DDSKGSAKITDPS
+126 DDNNGSAKLTDMS
-139 TWGVDDVLGLA
+139 TWGVDDILGLG
-150 LDIFADPV
+150 LDIFLDPV

-165 TGGTSAIAKAGVKSA
+165 TGGTSAIAKAGVQSA
-180 DTAADTVKA
+180 DTATDAIKA

-194 KLART
+194 KLAKT
-199 ANEVS
+199 ADEVS
-204 DIADAAKTVNYV
+204 DIADAAKTINYV

-226 RAVTGLT
+226 KAVTGLT
-233 NVSLNNPYITRES
+233 NIGLDSSYVTRES
-246 LLNLVGR
+246 LLNLLGR
-253 GVKKG
+253 GVKEG
-258 AKATTKGVDKAITW
+258 TKATAKGVDKAITW
-272 GLGKVDNAYINSIVK
+272 GLGKVDDAYLNSIAK
-287 QAAEQGIEITE
+287 QAAQQGIEITE
-298 DALKSA
+298 DALRSA
-304 DINSLVNSYQA
+304 DVNSLVNSYQA

-323 FNYIN
+323 FNYKN
-328 ALPDNLIDVARQA
+328 ALPGNLINEARKAQ
-341 EGGASF
+341 GGAEF

-369 MLKTQGVDL
+369 MLKAQGVDL
-378 SDLDNYFK
+378 SDLDNYFR
-386 NADNINIDDY
+386 NVDNINIDDY
-396 LLNTRRA
+396 LLNARQA
-403 ENFANIEADPNSL
+403 DNFADVASNPNSL

-426 VSLDVRDLIESGMDT
+426 ASLDVRDLIESGMDT
-441 RINGATVL
+441 RINGTTVL

-464 EDSVDQIARFLDS
+464 EDSIDQIARFLDS
-477 KGITYKVAVDPQ
+477 KGITYKTAVDPQ

-504 KNFRELQKGQDTIDA
+504 KNFRELQKGQDTINA
-519 FKNMDL
+519 FRNMDL

-545 SDLQTLANSVNEDYD
+545 PELQTLANSVNEDYD

-577 TDRAGYVR
+577 TDRAGYIR
-585 RALAEGRSPFD
+585 RSLAEGRSPFD
-596 KVDKVDNVARNGK
+596 KVDNVARNGR
-609 GGVGTKYFATREYT
+609 GGVGTQYFATREYT
-623 TPAMVT
+623 TPTIVS
-629 ERLKSGNMSEVGETV
+629 ERLRSGDMSGVGETV
-644 RAQGAV
+644 RAQGAI
-650 GRNIGLNEQQIAIR
+650 GRNIGLNEQQVAIR
-664 NIDTEVKRLNSQLS
+664 NVDTEIKRLNSQLS

-720 KKAQAA
+720 KKAQDA

-741 MNRVPTSSATKSFMK
+741 MNRVPTSAATKSFMK

-778 FKKPGTYTEAEYTKA
+778 FKKPGTYTETEYTKA

-815 SKVSGTIDNS
+815 SRVSGTIDDS

-929 NYISGMDNFIDYASK
+929 NYISGMDNFINYASK
-944 NAAGAKIY
+944 NAAGAKVY

-958 GTFYDDSLVLRS
+958 GTFYDDSLVLRN
-970 SDALASDIIPKNM
+970 SDALSSDLIPKNM
-983 VRLDDKQI
+983 TKLSTSQI

-996 QLQTVKG
+996 QLQTVRG

-1020 TNNVYMDKNLVNLL
+1020 TNNVYMDKNLANLL
-1034 RFGKQKEITPILKL
+1034 KFGTQKEVTPILKL
-1048 VNGFNNVFKRFSVFT
+1048 VNGFNNVFKRFKVFT

-1070 IVGNTTNLAL
+1070 ITGNATNLAL
-1080 SGIPVSQIPDLYI
+1080 SGIPVSQIPDLYT
-1093 RAAKILDDDNIINL
+1093 RAAKILDDDNVIDL

-1114 TLTDAERVQFD
+1114 TLTDAEQVQFD
-1125 LLRQFVDN
+1125 LLRQFIDN

-1159 LTGFGQVAEAV
+1159 LTSFGQVAEAV
-1170 GGTPLTKVKAKT
+1170 GGTPLTKVKSKT

-1192 VNDKMDSLNRM
+1192 INDKLDSLNRM

-1227 VRYALFDPRNMS
+1227 VRYALFDPGNMS

-1304 LPFKDED
+1304 LPFEDED
-1311 GNTIMLKMNLPV
+1311 GNTIMLKMNLPL
-1323 NDLTIFSGP
+1323 NDLTIFSSP
-1332 KDVAQRFVSS
+1332 QNTLQRIVSS

-1351 EQVSG
+1351 EQVTG
-1356 IDMYT
+1356 VDTYT

-1370 EQIANYLG
+1370 EQLANYIGINSL
-1378 VSNITTN
+1378 TTD

-1394 AQHNGDMNSTEM
+1394 AQYNGDMNSTEM

-1442 KDQGIEVPTI
+1442 KKQGIEVPTI

>member
-1 MAVERRG
+1 MASSRRKG
-8 VNRNSTRVRSVR
+8 VTRTSVRTRGTR
-20 TGVKRRSRDEE
+20 TGVKRTGRNEE
-31 DEQDLEQTVGNYK
+31 DEQDLEKTVSNYQ
-44 TRLSASGV
+44 TRLASSGV
-52 DTDTRNPLEK
+52 YTDTRNALEK

-71 FLFDIAEILG
+71 FLFDIAEVLG
-81 RPQQALFGAIDAAQ
+81 RPQQAIFGAIDAAQ
-95 KGKDAGEAAW
+95 KGEDAGEAAL
-105 KGLTGEKYTTGGQL
+105 KGLTGEKYTSGGQL

-180 DTAADTVKA
+180 DTATDTIKA

-194 KLART
+194 KLAKT
-199 ANEVS
+199 AEEVS
-204 DIADAAKTVNYV
+204 DIADAAKTINYV
-216 SKVGEADDLA
+216 SKAGEANDLA

-233 NVSLNNPYITRES
+233 NIGLDNSYITRES
-246 LLNLVGR
+246 LLNLLGR
-253 GVKKG
+253 GVRQGTKATAKG
-258 AKATTKGVDKAITW
+258 ADKAITW
-272 GLGKVDNAYINSIVK
+272 GLGKVDNAYLNSIAK
-287 QAAEQGIEITE
+287 QAAQQGIEITE

-323 FNYIN
+323 FNYKN
-328 ALPDNLIDVARQA
+328 ALPGNLINEARKAQ
-341 EGGASF
+341 GGAEF

-369 MLKTQGVDL
+369 MLKSQGVDL
-378 SDLDNYFK
+378 SDLDNYFR

-396 LLNTRRA
+396 LLNTRQA
-403 ENFANIEADPNSL
+403 DNFADVASNPNSL
-416 YNTLYNAKNQ
+416 YNTIYNAKNQ
-426 VSLDVRDLIESGMDT
+426 ASLDVRDLIESGMDT
-441 RINGATVL
+441 RINGETVL
-449 SNLGKKG
+449 RNLGKKG
-456 KDGIFRGT
+456 KDGLFRGT

-477 KGITYKVAVDPQ
+477 KGITYKTAVDPQ

-504 KNFRELQKGQDTIDA
+504 KNFRELQKGQDTLNA

-545 SDLQTLANSVNEDYD
+545 ADLQTLANSVNEDYD

-596 KVDKVDNVARNGK
+596 TADNVVRTGK
-609 GGVGTKYFATREYT
+609 GNIGTQYFATREYT
-623 TPAMVT
+623 TPTIVT
-629 ERLKSGNMSEVGETV
+629 ERLKSGDMSGVGEAV

-650 GRNIGLNEQQIAIR
+650 GRNVGLNEQQVAIR
-664 NIDTEVKRLNSQLS
+664 NVDTEIKRLNSQLS

-720 KKAQAA
+720 KKAQDA
-726 IDAAYNSITEEVVDK
+726 IDAAYNSITEEVIDK
-741 MNRVPTSSATKSFMK
+741 MNKVPASSATKSFMK

-793 LEKLDNLAQKR
+793 LEKLDNLAQRR

-815 SKVSGTIDNS
+815 SKVLGTIDDN

-837 STTDSAYKALNDTAI
+837 SSTDSAYKALNDTAV

-869 DMHKSLTNKLSR
+869 EMHKSLTNKLSR

-911 QKTRDVLVSK
+911 QKTRDILVSK

-929 NYISGMDNFIDYASK
+929 NYISGMDNFINYASK
-944 NAAGAKIY
+944 NAAGAKVY

-970 SDALASDIIPKNM
+970 SDALSSDLIPKNM
-983 VRLDDKQI
+983 TKLSASQI

-996 QLQTVKG
+996 QLQTVRG
-1003 ILPDQTKA
+1003 ILPNQTKA

-1034 RFGKQKEITPILKL
+1034 KFGTQKEVTPILKL
-1048 VNGFNNVFKRFSVFT
+1048 VNGFNNVFKRFKVFT

-1070 IVGNTTNLAL
+1070 ITGNATNLAL
-1080 SGIPVSQIPDLYI
+1080 SGIPISQIPDLYT
-1093 RAAKILDDDNIINL
+1093 RAAKILDDDNILDL

-1114 TLTDAERVQFD
+1114 TLTDAEQVQFD

-1146 EIVSKSYNATEEP
+1146 EIVSKSYNVTEKP
-1159 LTGFGQVAEAV
+1159 LTSFGQVAEAV
-1170 GGTPLTKVKAKT
+1170 GGTPLTKVKSKT

-1192 VNDKMDSLNRM
+1192 INDKLDSLNRM

-1227 VRYALFDPRNMS
+1227 VRYALFDPGNMS

-1304 LPFKDED
+1304 LPFEDED

-1323 NDLTIFSGP
+1323 NDLTIFSSP
-1332 KDVAQRFVSS
+1332 QNTLQRIVSS

-1351 EQVSG
+1351 EQVTG
-1356 IDMYT
+1356 VDTYT

-1370 EQIANYLG
+1370 EQLANYIGINSL
-1378 VSNITTN
+1378 TTD
-1385 VWDKIEAII
+1385 VWNKIEAII

-1442 KDQGIEVPTI
+1442 KKQGIEVPTI
-1452 RDLTNTSSTR
+1452 RDLTNTGTTR

>member
-8 VNRNSTRVRSVR
+8 VKRNSTRVRSVR

-31 DEQDLEQTVGNYK
+31 DKQDLEQTVSNYQ

-71 FLFDIAEILG
+71 FLFDIAEIIG

-105 KGLTGEKYTTGGQL
+105 KGLTGEKKTSGGQL

-126 DDSKGSAKITDPS
+126 DDSKGSAKLTDTS

-180 DTAADTVKA
+180 DTATDTIKA

-194 KLART
+194 KLAKT
-199 ANEVS
+199 AEEVS
-204 DIADAAKTVNYV
+204 DIADAAKTINYV
-216 SKVGEADDLA
+216 SKVGEVDDLA

-233 NVSLNNPYITRES
+233 NIGLDNSYITRES
-246 LLNLVGR
+246 LLNLLGR
-253 GVKKG
+253 GVKQGTKATAKG
-258 AKATTKGVDKAITW
+258 ADKAITW
-272 GLGKVDNAYINSIVK
+272 GLGKVDNAYLNSIVK
-287 QAAEQGIEITE
+287 QAAQQGIEITE

-323 FNYIN
+323 FNYKN
-328 ALPDNLIDVARQA
+328 ALPGNLINEARKAQ
-341 EGGASF
+341 GGAEF

-369 MLKTQGVDL
+369 MLKSQGVDL
-378 SDLDNYFK
+378 SDLDNYFR

-396 LLNTRRA
+396 LLNTRQA
-403 ENFANIEADPNSL
+403 DNFADVASNPNSL
-416 YNTLYNAKNQ
+416 YNTIYNAKNQ
-426 VSLDVRDLIESGMDT
+426 ASLDVRDLIESGMDT
-441 RINGATVL
+441 RINGETVL
-449 SNLGKKG
+449 RNLGKKG
-456 KDGIFRGT
+456 KDGLFRGT

-477 KGITYKVAVDPQ
+477 KGITYKTAVDPQ

-504 KNFRELQKGQDTIDA
+504 KNFRELQKGQDTLNA

-545 SDLQTLANSVNEDYD
+545 ADLQTLANSVNEDYD

-596 KVDKVDNVARNGK
+596 TADNVVRTGK
-609 GGVGTKYFATREYT
+609 GNIGTQYFATREYT
-623 TPAMVT
+623 TPTIVT
-629 ERLKSGNMSEVGETV
+629 ERLKSGDMSGVGEAV

-650 GRNIGLNEQQIAIR
+650 GRNVGLNEQQVAIR
-664 NIDTEVKRLNSQLS
+664 NVDTEIKRLNSQLS

-720 KKAQAA
+720 KKAQDA

-815 SKVSGTIDNS
+815 SKVSGTIDDS

-837 STTDSAYKALNDTAI
+837 SSTDSAYKALNDTAV

-869 DMHKSLTNKLSR
+869 EMHKSLTNKLSR

-911 QKTRDVLVSK
+911 QKTRDILVSK

-929 NYISGMDNFIDYASK
+929 SYISGMDNFINYASK
-944 NAAGAKIY
+944 NAAGAKVY

-970 SDALASDIIPKNM
+970 SDALSSDLIPKNM
-983 VRLDDKQI
+983 TKLSASQI

-996 QLQTVKG
+996 QLQTIRG

-1034 RFGKQKEITPILKL
+1034 KFGTQKEVTPILKL
-1048 VNGFNNVFKRFSVFT
+1048 VNGFNNVFKRFKVFT

-1070 IVGNTTNLAL
+1070 ITGNATNLAL
-1080 SGIPVSQIPDLYI
+1080 SGIPVSQIPDLYT
-1093 RAAKILDDDNIINL
+1093 RAAKILDDDNIIDL

-1114 TLTDAERVQFD
+1114 TLTDAEQVQFD

-1146 EIVSKSYNATEEP
+1146 EIVSKSYNVTEAP
-1159 LTGFGQVAEAV
+1159 LTSFGQVAEAV
-1170 GGTPLTKVKAKT
+1170 GGTPLTKLKSKT
-1182 LDRATDFSAM
+1182 LDKATDFSAM
-1192 VNDKMDSLNRM
+1192 INDKLDSLNRM

-1227 VRYALFDPRNMS
+1227 VRYALFDPGNMS

-1304 LPFKDED
+1304 LPFEDED

-1323 NDLTIFSGP
+1323 NDLTIFSSP
-1332 KDVAQRFVSS
+1332 QNTLQRIVSS

-1351 EQVSG
+1351 EQVTG
-1356 IDMYT
+1356 VDTYT

-1370 EQIANYLG
+1370 EQLANYIGINSL
-1378 VSNITTN
+1378 TTD

-1442 KDQGIEVPTI
+1442 KKQGIEVPTI
-1452 RDLTNTSSTR
+1452 RDLTNTGTTR

>member
-1 MAVERRG
+1 M
-8 VNRNSTRVRSVR
+8 
-20 TGVKRRSRDEE
+20 
-31 DEQDLEQTVGNYK
+31 
-44 TRLSASGV
+44 
-52 DTDTRNPLEK
+52 
-62 LLNLPEDQN
+62 PEDQN
-71 FLFDIAEILG
+71 FLFDIAEVLG

-95 KGKDAGEAAW
+95 KGEDAGEAAW
-105 KGLTGEKYTTGGQL
+105 KGLTGEKYTSGGQL

-126 DDSKGSAKITDPS
+126 DDSKGSAKLTDTS

-180 DTAADTVKA
+180 DTATDTIKA

-194 KLART
+194 KLAKT
-199 ANEVS
+199 AEEVS
-204 DIADAAKTVNYV
+204 DIADAAKTINYV
-216 SKVGEADDLA
+216 SKVGEANDLA

-233 NVSLNNPYITRES
+233 NIGLDNSYITRES
-246 LLNLVGR
+246 LLNLLGR
-253 GVKKG
+253 GVKQGTKATAKG
-258 AKATTKGVDKAITW
+258 ADKVITW
-272 GLGKVDNAYINSIVK
+272 GLGKVDNAYLNSIAK
-287 QAAEQGIEITE
+287 QAAQQGIEITE

-323 FNYIN
+323 FNYKN
-328 ALPDNLIDVARQA
+328 ALPGNLINEARKAQ
-341 EGGASF
+341 GGAEF

-369 MLKTQGVDL
+369 MLKSQGVDL
-378 SDLDNYFK
+378 SDLDNYFR

-396 LLNTRRA
+396 LLNTRQA
-403 ENFANIEADPNSL
+403 DNFADVASNPNSL
-416 YNTLYNAKNQ
+416 YNTIYNAKNQ
-426 VSLDVRDLIESGMDT
+426 ASLDVRDLIESGMDT
-441 RINGATVL
+441 RINGETVL
-449 SNLGKKG
+449 RNLGKKG
-456 KDGIFRGT
+456 KDGLFRGT

-477 KGITYKVAVDPQ
+477 KGITYKTAVDPQ

-504 KNFRELQKGQDTIDA
+504 KNFRELQKGQDTLNA

-545 SDLQTLANSVNEDYD
+545 ADLQTLANSVNEDYD

-571 VDYSGI
+571 IDYSGI

-596 KVDKVDNVARNGK
+596 TADNVVRTGK
-609 GGVGTKYFATREYT
+609 GNIGTQYFATREYT
-623 TPAMVT
+623 TPTIVT
-629 ERLKSGNMSEVGETV
+629 ERLKSGDMSGVGEAV

-650 GRNIGLNEQQIAIR
+650 GRNVGLNEQQVAIR
-664 NIDTEVKRLNSQLS
+664 NVDTEIKRLNSQLS

-720 KKAQAA
+720 KKAQDA
-726 IDAAYNSITEEVVDK
+726 IDAAYNSITEEVIDK
-741 MNRVPTSSATKSFMK
+741 MNKVPASSATKSFMK

-815 SKVSGTIDNS
+815 SKVSGTIDDS

-837 STTDSAYKALNDTAI
+837 SSTDSAYKALNDTAV

-869 DMHKSLTNKLSR
+869 EMHKSLTNKLSR

-911 QKTRDVLVSK
+911 QKTRDILVSK

-929 NYISGMDNFIDYASK
+929 SYISGMDNFINYASK
-944 NAAGAKIY
+944 NAAGAKVY

-970 SDALASDIIPKNM
+970 SDALSSDLIPKNM
-983 VRLDDKQI
+983 TKLSASQI

-996 QLQTVKG
+996 QLQTIRG
-1003 ILPDQTKA
+1003 ILPNQTKA

-1034 RFGKQKEITPILKL
+1034 KFGTQKEVTPILKL
-1048 VNGFNNVFKRFSVFT
+1048 VNGFNNVFKRFKVFT

-1070 IVGNTTNLAL
+1070 ITGNATNLAL
-1080 SGIPVSQIPDLYI
+1080 SGIPVSQIPDLYT
-1093 RAAKILDDDNIINL
+1093 RAAKILDDDNVLDL

-1114 TLTDAERVQFD
+1114 TLTDAEQVQFD

-1146 EIVSKSYNATEEP
+1146 EIVSKSYNVTEKP
-1159 LTGFGQVAEAV
+1159 LTSFGQVAEAV
-1170 GGTPLTKVKAKT
+1170 GGTPLNKIKSKT
-1182 LDRATDFSAM
+1182 LDKATDFSAM
-1192 VNDKMDSLNRM
+1192 INDKLDSLNRM

-1227 VRYALFDPRNMS
+1227 VRYALFDPGNMS

-1304 LPFKDED
+1304 LPFEDED

-1323 NDLTIFSGP
+1323 NDLTIFSSP
-1332 KDVAQRFVSS
+1332 QNTLQRIVSS

-1351 EQVSG
+1351 EQVTG
-1356 IDMYT
+1356 VDTYT

-1370 EQIANYLG
+1370 EQLANYIGINSL
-1378 VSNITTN
+1378 TTD

-1442 KDQGIEVPTI
+1442 KKQGIEVPTI
-1452 RDLTNTSSTR
+1452 RDLTNTGSTR

>member
-8 VNRNSTRVRSVR
+8 VKRNSTRVRSVR

-31 DEQDLEQTVGNYK
+31 DKQDLEQTVSNYQ

-71 FLFDIAEILG
+71 FLFDIAEVLG

-105 KGLTGEKYTTGGQL
+105 KGLTGEKKTSGGQL

-126 DDSKGSAKITDPS
+126 DDSKGSAKLTDTS

-180 DTAADTVKA
+180 DTATDTIKA

-194 KLART
+194 KLAKT
-199 ANEVS
+199 AEEVS
-204 DIADAAKTVNYV
+204 DIADAAKTINYV
-216 SKVGEADDLA
+216 SKVGEVDDLA

-233 NVSLNNPYITRES
+233 NIGLDNSYITRES
-246 LLNLVGR
+246 LLNLLGR
-253 GVKKG
+253 GVRQG
-258 AKATTKGVDKAITW
+258 TKATAKGVDKAITW
-272 GLGKVDNAYINSIVK
+272 GLGKVDNAYLNSIAK
-287 QAAEQGIEITE
+287 QAAQQGIEITE

-304 DINSLVNSYQA
+304 DINSLVKSYQA

-323 FNYIN
+323 FNYKN
-328 ALPDNLIDVARQA
+328 ALPGNLINEARKAQ
-341 EGGASF
+341 GGAEF

-369 MLKTQGVDL
+369 MLKSQGVDL
-378 SDLDNYFK
+378 SDLDNYFR

-396 LLNTRRA
+396 LLNTRQA
-403 ENFANIEADPNSL
+403 DNFADVASNPNSL
-416 YNTLYNAKNQ
+416 YNTIYNAKNQ
-426 VSLDVRDLIESGMDT
+426 ASLDVRDLIESGMDT
-441 RINGATVL
+441 RINGETVL
-449 SNLGKKG
+449 RNLGKKG
-456 KDGIFRGT
+456 KDGLFRGT

-477 KGITYKVAVDPQ
+477 KGITYKTAVDPQ

-504 KNFRELQKGQDTIDA
+504 KNFRELQKGQDTLNA

-545 SDLQTLANSVNEDYD
+545 ADLQTLANSVNEDYD

-596 KVDKVDNVARNGK
+596 TADNVVRTGK
-609 GGVGTKYFATREYT
+609 GNIGTQYFATREYT
-623 TPAMVT
+623 TPTIVT
-629 ERLKSGNMSEVGETV
+629 ERLKSGDMSGVGEAV

-650 GRNIGLNEQQIAIR
+650 GRNVGLNEQQVAIR
-664 NIDTEVKRLNSQLS
+664 NVDTEIKRLNSQLS

-720 KKAQAA
+720 KKAQDA
-726 IDAAYNSITEEVVDK
+726 IDAAYNSITEEVIDK
-741 MNRVPTSSATKSFMK
+741 MNKVPASSATKSFMK

-815 SKVSGTIDNS
+815 SKVSGTIDDS

-837 STTDSAYKALNDTAI
+837 SSTDSAYKALNDTAV

-869 DMHKSLTNKLSR
+869 EMHKSLTNKLSR

-911 QKTRDVLVSK
+911 QKTRDILVSK

-929 NYISGMDNFIDYASK
+929 SYISGMDNFINYASK
-944 NAAGAKIY
+944 NAAGAKVY

-970 SDALASDIIPKNM
+970 SDALSSDLIPKNM
-983 VRLDDKQI
+983 TKLSASQI

-996 QLQTVKG
+996 QLQTIRG
-1003 ILPDQTKA
+1003 ILPNQTKA

-1020 TNNVYMDKNLVNLL
+1020 TNNVYMDKNLANLL
-1034 RFGKQKEITPILKL
+1034 KFGTQKEVTPILKL
-1048 VNGFNNVFKRFSVFT
+1048 VNGFNNVFKRFKVFT

-1070 IVGNTTNLAL
+1070 ITGNATNLAL
-1080 SGIPVSQIPDLYI
+1080 SGIPVSQIPDLYT
-1093 RAAKILDDDNIINL
+1093 RAAKILDDNNVIDL

-1114 TLTDAERVQFD
+1114 TLTDAEQVQFD

-1146 EIVSKSYNATEEP
+1146 EIVSKSYNVTEEP
-1159 LTGFGQVAEAV
+1159 LTSFGQVAEAV
-1170 GGTPLTKVKAKT
+1170 GGTPLTKVKSKT

-1192 VNDKMDSLNRM
+1192 INDKLDSLNRM

-1216 RRLGFDNAADA
+1216 KRLGFDNAADA
-1227 VRYALFDPRNMS
+1227 VRYALFDPGNMS

-1304 LPFKDED
+1304 LPFEDED

-1323 NDLTIFSGP
+1323 SDLTIFSSP
-1332 KDVAQRFVSS
+1332 QNTLQRIVSS

-1351 EQVSG
+1351 EQVTG
-1356 IDMYT
+1356 VDTYT
-1361 GQEIYRSGI
+1361 GQEIYRSGT
-1370 EQIANYLG
+1370 EQLANYIGINSL
-1378 VSNITTN
+1378 TTD

-1431 MERYSSLVSDL
+1431 MERYSSLVSNL
-1442 KDQGIEVPTI
+1442 KKQGIEVPTI
-1452 RDLTNTSSTR
+1452 RDLTNTGSTR

>member
-8 VNRNSTRVRSVR
+8 VKRNSTRVRSVR

-31 DEQDLEQTVGNYK
+31 DKQDLEQTVSNYQ

-71 FLFDIAEILG
+71 FLFDIAEVLG

-105 KGLTGEKYTTGGQL
+105 KGLTGEKKTSGGQL

-180 DTAADTVKA
+180 DTATDTIKA

-194 KLART
+194 KLAKT
-199 ANEVS
+199 AEEVS

-216 SKVGEADDLA
+216 SKVGEVDDLA

-233 NVSLNNPYITRES
+233 NIGLDNSYITRES
-246 LLNLVGR
+246 LLNLLGR
-253 GVKKG
+253 GVKQG
-258 AKATTKGVDKAITW
+258 TKATAKGLDKAITW
-272 GLGKVDNAYINSIVK
+272 GLGKVDNAYLNSIAK
-287 QAAEQGIEITE
+287 QAAQQGIEITE

-323 FNYIN
+323 FNYKN
-328 ALPDNLIDVARQA
+328 ALPGNLINEARKAQ
-341 EGGASF
+341 GGAEF

-369 MLKTQGVDL
+369 MLKSQGVDL
-378 SDLDNYFK
+378 SDLDNYFR

-396 LLNTRRA
+396 LLNARQA
-403 ENFANIEADPNSL
+403 DNFADVASNPNSL
-416 YNTLYNAKNQ
+416 YNTIYNAKNQ
-426 VSLDVRDLIESGMDT
+426 ASLDVRDLIESGMDT
-441 RINGATVL
+441 RINGETVL
-449 SNLGKKG
+449 RNLGKKG
-456 KDGIFRGT
+456 KDGLFRGT

-477 KGITYKVAVDPQ
+477 KGITYKTAVDPQ

-504 KNFRELQKGQDTIDA
+504 KNFRELQKGQDTLNA

-545 SDLQTLANSVNEDYD
+545 ADLQTLANSVNEDYD

-596 KVDKVDNVARNGK
+596 TADNVVRTGK
-609 GGVGTKYFATREYT
+609 GNIGTQYFATREYT
-623 TPAMVT
+623 TPTIVT
-629 ERLKSGNMSEVGETV
+629 ERLKSGDMSGVGEAV

-650 GRNIGLNEQQIAIR
+650 GRNVGLNEQQVAIR
-664 NIDTEVKRLNSQLS
+664 NVDTEIKRLNSQLS

-720 KKAQAA
+720 KKAQDA
-726 IDAAYNSITEEVVDK
+726 IDAAYNSITEEVIDK
-741 MNRVPTSSATKSFMK
+741 MNKVPASSATKSFMK

-815 SKVSGTIDNS
+815 SKVSGTIDDS

-837 STTDSAYKALNDTAI
+837 SSTDSAYKALNDTAV

-869 DMHKSLTNKLSR
+869 EMHKSLTNKLSR

-929 NYISGMDNFIDYASK
+929 SYISGMDNFINYASK

-970 SDALASDIIPKNM
+970 SDALSSDLIPKNM
-983 VRLDDKQI
+983 TKLSASQI

-996 QLQTVKG
+996 QLQTIRG
-1003 ILPDQTKA
+1003 ILPNQTKA

-1034 RFGKQKEITPILKL
+1034 KFGTQKEVTPILKL
-1048 VNGFNNVFKRFSVFT
+1048 VNGFNNVFKRFKVFT

-1070 IVGNTTNLAL
+1070 ITGNATNLAL
-1080 SGIPVSQIPDLYI
+1080 SGIPVSQIPDLYT
-1093 RAAKILDDDNIINL
+1093 RAAKILDDDNILDL

-1114 TLTDAERVQFD
+1114 TLTDAEQVQFD

-1146 EIVSKSYNATEEP
+1146 EIVSKSYNATEKP
-1159 LTGFGQVAEAV
+1159 LTSFGQVAEAV
-1170 GGTPLTKVKAKT
+1170 GGTPLTKLKSKT

-1192 VNDKMDSLNRM
+1192 INDKLDSLNRM

-1216 RRLGFDNAADA
+1216 KRLGFDNAADA
-1227 VRYALFDPRNMS
+1227 VRYALFDPGNMS

-1304 LPFKDED
+1304 LPFEDED

-1323 NDLTIFSGP
+1323 NDLTIFSSP
-1332 KDVAQRFVSS
+1332 QNTLQRIVSS

-1351 EQVSG
+1351 EQVTG
-1356 IDMYT
+1356 VDTYT

-1370 EQIANYLG
+1370 EQLANYIGINSL
-1378 VSNITTN
+1378 TTD

-1442 KDQGIEVPTI
+1442 KKQGIEVPTI
-1452 RDLTNTSSTR
+1452 RDLTNTGTTR

>member
-1 MAVERRG
+1 MAR
-8 VNRNSTRVRSVR
+8 STRR
-20 TGVKRRSRDEE
+20 KRRTKRSSSSKVQSSYAALRKDEE
-31 DEQDLEQTVGNYK
+31 NDLEKTVENYK
-44 TRLSASGV
+44 TRFKESGLEEEA
-52 DTDTRNPLEK
+52 DTRNPLEK

-71 FLFDIAEILG
+71 FLFDIAEVLG

-95 KGKDAGEAAW
+95 KGEDAGEAAW

-180 DTAADTVKA
+180 DTATDTIKA

-194 KLART
+194 KLAKT
-199 ANEVS
+199 AEEVS
-204 DIADAAKTVNYV
+204 DIADAAKTINYV
-216 SKVGEADDLA
+216 SKVGEVDDLA

-233 NVSLNNPYITRES
+233 NIGLDNSYITRES
-246 LLNLVGR
+246 LLNLLGR
-253 GVKKG
+253 GVRQGTKATAKG
-258 AKATTKGVDKAITW
+258 ADKAITW
-272 GLGKVDNAYINSIVK
+272 GLGKVDNAYLNSIAK
-287 QAAEQGIEITE
+287 QAAQQGIEITE

-323 FNYIN
+323 FNYKN
-328 ALPDNLIDVARQA
+328 ALPGNLINEARKAQ
-341 EGGASF
+341 GGAEF

-369 MLKTQGVDL
+369 MLKSQGVDL
-378 SDLDNYFK
+378 SDLDNYFR
-386 NADNINIDDY
+386 NADNVNIDDY
-396 LLNTRRA
+396 LLNARQA
-403 ENFANIEADPNSL
+403 DNFADIAADPNSL
-416 YNTLYNAKNQ
+416 YNTIYNAKNQ
-426 VSLDVRDLIESGMDT
+426 ASLDVRDLIESGMDT
-441 RINGATVL
+441 RINGETVL
-449 SNLGKKG
+449 RNLGKKG
-456 KDGIFRGT
+456 KDGLFRGT

-477 KGITYKVAVDPQ
+477 KGITYKTAVDPQ

-504 KNFRELQKGQDTIDA
+504 KNFRELQKGQDTLNA

-545 SDLQTLANSVNEDYD
+545 ADLQTLANSVNEDYD

-596 KVDKVDNVARNGK
+596 IANNVVKTGK
-609 GGVGTKYFATREYT
+609 GNVGTQYFATREYT
-623 TPAMVT
+623 TPTIVT
-629 ERLKSGNMSEVGETV
+629 ERLKSGDMSGVGEAV

-650 GRNIGLNEQQIAIR
+650 GRNVGLNEQQVAIR
-664 NIDTEVKRLNSQLS
+664 NVDTEIKRLNSQLS

-692 KQKIETLSGPSKTEL
+692 KQKIETLSGPSKKEL

-720 KKAQAA
+720 KKAQDA
-726 IDAAYNSITEEVVDK
+726 IDAAYNSITEEVIDK
-741 MNRVPTSSATKSFMK
+741 MNKVPASSATKSFMK

-766 AYNDYLNEFMKK
+766 AYNDYLDAFMKK

-804 INAAYDIQIAA
+804 INAAYDIQIAT
-815 SKVSGTIDNS
+815 SKVLGTIDDS

-837 STTDSAYKALNDTAI
+837 SSTDSAYKALNDTAV

-869 DMHKSLTNKLSR
+869 EMHKSLTNKLSR

-911 QKTRDVLVSK
+911 QKTRDILVSK

-929 NYISGMDNFIDYASK
+929 NYISGMDNFINYASK

-970 SDALASDIIPKNM
+970 SDALSSDLIPKNM
-983 VRLDDKQI
+983 TKLSASQI

-996 QLQTVKG
+996 QLQTVRG
-1003 ILPDQTKA
+1003 ILPNQTKA

-1034 RFGKQKEITPILKL
+1034 KFGTQKEVTPILKL
-1048 VNGFNNVFKRFSVFT
+1048 VNGFNNVFKRFKVFT

-1070 IVGNTTNLAL
+1070 ITGNTTNLAL
-1080 SGIPVSQIPDLYI
+1080 SGIPISQIPDLYT
-1093 RAAKILDDDNIINL
+1093 RAAKILDDNNVIDL

-1114 TLTDAERVQFD
+1114 TLTDAEQVQFD
-1125 LLRQFVDN
+1125 LLRQFIDN

-1146 EIVSKSYNATEEP
+1146 EIVSKSYNATEKP
-1159 LTGFGQVAEAV
+1159 LTSFGQVAEAV
-1170 GGTPLTKVKAKT
+1170 GGTPLTKVKSKT

-1192 VNDKMDSLNRM
+1192 INDKLDSLNRM

-1227 VRYALFDPRNMS
+1227 VRYALFDPGNMS

-1282 KAYDSMDEDSYRDYQ
+1282 KAYESMDEDSYRDYQ
-1297 KENFQLP
+1297 KEGFQLP
-1304 LPFKDED
+1304 LPFEDED

-1323 NDLTIFSGP
+1323 SDLTIFSSP
-1332 KDVAQRFVSS
+1332 QNTLQRIVSS

-1351 EQVSG
+1351 EQVTG
-1356 IDMYT
+1356 VDTYT

-1370 EQIANYLG
+1370 EQLANYIGINSL
-1378 VSNITTN
+1378 TTD

-1442 KDQGIEVPTI
+1442 KKQGIEVPTI
-1452 RDLTNTSSTR
+1452 RDLTNTGTTR

>member
-8 VNRNSTRVRSVR
+8 VKRNSTRVRSVR

-31 DEQDLEQTVGNYK
+31 DKQDLEQTVSNYQ

-71 FLFDIAEILG
+71 FLFDIAEIIG

-105 KGLTGEKYTTGGQL
+105 KGLTGEKKTSGGQL

-126 DDSKGSAKITDPS
+126 DDSKGSAKLTDTS

-180 DTAADTVKA
+180 DTATDTIKA

-194 KLART
+194 KLAKT
-199 ANEVS
+199 AEEVS
-204 DIADAAKTVNYV
+204 DIADAAKTINYV
-216 SKVGEADDLA
+216 SKVGEVDDLA

-233 NVSLNNPYITRES
+233 NIGLDNSYITRES
-246 LLNLVGR
+246 LLNLLGR
-253 GVKKG
+253 GVKQGTKATAKG
-258 AKATTKGVDKAITW
+258 ADKAITW
-272 GLGKVDNAYINSIVK
+272 GLGKVDNAYLNSIAK
-287 QAAEQGIEITE
+287 QAAQQGIEITE

-323 FNYIN
+323 FNYKN
-328 ALPDNLIDVARQA
+328 ALPGNLINEARKAQ
-341 EGGASF
+341 GGAEF

-369 MLKTQGVDL
+369 MLKSQGVDL
-378 SDLDNYFK
+378 SDLDNYFR

-396 LLNTRRA
+396 LLNTRQA
-403 ENFANIEADPNSL
+403 DNFADVASNPNSL
-416 YNTLYNAKNQ
+416 YNTIYNAKNQ
-426 VSLDVRDLIESGMDT
+426 ASLDVRDLIESGMDT
-441 RINGATVL
+441 RINGETVL
-449 SNLGKKG
+449 RNLGKKG
-456 KDGIFRGT
+456 KDGLFRGT

-477 KGITYKVAVDPQ
+477 KGITYKTAVDPQ

-504 KNFRELQKGQDTIDA
+504 KNFRELQKGQDTLNA

-545 SDLQTLANSVNEDYD
+545 ADLQTLANSVNEDYD

-596 KVDKVDNVARNGK
+596 TADNVVRTGK
-609 GGVGTKYFATREYT
+609 GNIGTQYFATREYT
-623 TPAMVT
+623 TPTIVT
-629 ERLKSGNMSEVGETV
+629 ERLKSGDMSGVGEAV

-650 GRNIGLNEQQIAIR
+650 GRNVGLNEQQVAIR
-664 NIDTEVKRLNSQLS
+664 NVDTEIKRLNSQLF

-720 KKAQAA
+720 KKAQDA
-726 IDAAYNSITEEVVDK
+726 IDAAYNSITEEVIDK
-741 MNRVPTSSATKSFMK
+741 MNKVPASSATKSFMK

-815 SKVSGTIDNS
+815 SKVSGTIDDS

-837 STTDSAYKALNDTAI
+837 SSTDSAYKALNDTAV

-869 DMHKSLTNKLSR
+869 EMHKSLTNKLSR

-929 NYISGMDNFIDYASK
+929 SYISGMDNFINYASK
-944 NAAGAKIY
+944 NAAGAKVY

-970 SDALASDIIPKNM
+970 SDALSSDLIPKNM
-983 VRLDDKQI
+983 TKLSASQI

-996 QLQTVKG
+996 QLQTIRG
-1003 ILPDQTKA
+1003 ILPNQTKA

-1034 RFGKQKEITPILKL
+1034 KFGTQKEVTPILKL
-1048 VNGFNNVFKRFSVFT
+1048 VNGFNNVFKRFKVFT

-1070 IVGNTTNLAL
+1070 ITGNATNLAL
-1080 SGIPVSQIPDLYI
+1080 SGIPVSQIPDLYT
-1093 RAAKILDDDNIINL
+1093 RAAKILDDDNVIDL

-1114 TLTDAERVQFD
+1114 TLTDAEQVQFD

-1146 EIVSKSYNATEEP
+1146 EIVSKSYNVTEEP
-1159 LTGFGQVAEAV
+1159 LTSFGQVAEAV
-1170 GGTPLTKVKAKT
+1170 GGTPLTKLKSKT
-1182 LDRATDFSAM
+1182 LDKATDFSAM
-1192 VNDKMDSLNRM
+1192 INDKLDSLNRM

-1216 RRLGFDNAADA
+1216 KRLGFDNAADA
-1227 VRYALFDPRNMS
+1227 VRYALFDPGNMS

-1304 LPFKDED
+1304 LPFEDED

-1323 NDLTIFSGP
+1323 NDLTIFSSP
-1332 KDVAQRFVSS
+1332 QNTLQRIVSS

-1351 EQVSG
+1351 EQVTG
-1356 IDMYT
+1356 VDTYT

-1370 EQIANYLG
+1370 EQLANYIGINSL
-1378 VSNITTN
+1378 TTD
-1385 VWDKIEAII
+1385 VWNKIEAII

-1442 KDQGIEVPTI
+1442 KKQGIEVPTI
-1452 RDLTNTSSTR
+1452 RDLTNTGSTR

>member
-8 VNRNSTRVRSVR
+8 VKRNSTRVRSVR

-31 DEQDLEQTVGNYK
+31 DKQDLEQTVSNYQ

-71 FLFDIAEILG
+71 FLFDIAEIIG

-105 KGLTGEKYTTGGQL
+105 KGLTGEKKTSGGQL

-126 DDSKGSAKITDPS
+126 DDSKGSAKLTDTS

-180 DTAADTVKA
+180 DTATDTIKA

-194 KLART
+194 KLAKT
-199 ANEVS
+199 AEEVS

-216 SKVGEADDLA
+216 SKIGEADDLA
-226 RAVTGLT
+226 RAVTGLA

-258 AKATTKGVDKAITW
+258 AKTTTKGVDKAITW
-272 GLGKVDNAYINSIVK
+272 GLGKVDNAYLNSIAK
-287 QAAEQGIEITE
+287 QAAQQGIEITE

-323 FNYIN
+323 FNYKN
-328 ALPDNLIDVARQA
+328 ALPGNLINEARKAQ
-341 EGGASF
+341 GGAEF

-369 MLKTQGVDL
+369 MLKSQGVDL
-378 SDLDNYFK
+378 SDLDNYFR

-396 LLNTRRA
+396 LLNTRQA
-403 ENFANIEADPNSL
+403 DNFADVASNPNSL
-416 YNTLYNAKNQ
+416 YNTIYNAKNQ
-426 VSLDVRDLIESGMDT
+426 ASLDVRDLIESGMDT
-441 RINGATVL
+441 RINGETVL
-449 SNLGKKG
+449 RNLGKKG
-456 KDGIFRGT
+456 KDGVFRGT

-477 KGITYKVAVDPQ
+477 KGITYKTAVDPQ

-504 KNFRELQKGQDTIDA
+504 KNFRELQKGQDTLNA

-545 SDLQTLANSVNEDYD
+545 ADLQTLANSVNEDYD

-596 KVDKVDNVARNGK
+596 TADNVVRTGK
-609 GGVGTKYFATREYT
+609 GNIGTQYFATREYT
-623 TPAMVT
+623 TPTIVT
-629 ERLKSGNMSEVGETV
+629 ERLKSGDMSGVGEAV

-650 GRNIGLNEQQIAIR
+650 GRNVGLNEQQVAIR
-664 NIDTEVKRLNSQLS
+664 NVDTEIKRLNSQLS

-720 KKAQAA
+720 KKAQDA
-726 IDAAYNSITEEVVDK
+726 IDAAYNSITEEVIDK
-741 MNRVPTSSATKSFMK
+741 MNKVPASSATKSFMK

-815 SKVSGTIDNS
+815 SKVSGTIDDS

-837 STTDSAYKALNDTAI
+837 SSTDSAYKALNDTAV

-869 DMHKSLTNKLSR
+869 EMHKSLTNKLSR

-929 NYISGMDNFIDYASK
+929 SYISGMDNFINYASK
-944 NAAGAKIY
+944 NAAGAKVY

-970 SDALASDIIPKNM
+970 SDALSSDLIPKNM
-983 VRLDDKQI
+983 TKLSASQI

-996 QLQTVKG
+996 QLQTVRG
-1003 ILPDQTKA
+1003 ILPNQTKA

-1034 RFGKQKEITPILKL
+1034 KFGTQKEVTPILKL
-1048 VNGFNNVFKRFSVFT
+1048 INGFNNVFKRFKVFT

-1070 IVGNTTNLAL
+1070 ITGNATNLAL
-1080 SGIPVSQIPDLYI
+1080 SGIPVSQIPDLYT
-1093 RAAKILDDDNIINL
+1093 RAAKILDDDNVLDL

-1114 TLTDAERVQFD
+1114 TLTDAEQVQFD

-1133 GFYRAGTG
+1133 GFYRAGTE

-1146 EIVSKSYNATEEP
+1146 EIVSKSYNVTEEP
-1159 LTGFGQVAEAV
+1159 LTSFGQVAEAV
-1170 GGTPLTKVKAKT
+1170 GGTPLTKLKSKT
-1182 LDRATDFSAM
+1182 LDKATDFSAM
-1192 VNDKMDSLNRM
+1192 INDKLDSLNRM

-1216 RRLGFDNAADA
+1216 KRLGFDNAADA
-1227 VRYALFDPRNMS
+1227 VRYALFDPGNMS

-1304 LPFKDED
+1304 LPFEDED

-1323 NDLTIFSGP
+1323 NDLTIFSSP
-1332 KDVAQRFVSS
+1332 QNTLQRIVSS

-1351 EQVSG
+1351 EQVTG
-1356 IDMYT
+1356 VDTYT

-1370 EQIANYLG
+1370 EQLANYIGINSL
-1378 VSNITTN
+1378 TTD

-1442 KDQGIEVPTI
+1442 KKQGIEVPTI
-1452 RDLTNTSSTR
+1452 RDLTNTGSTR

>member
-1 MAVERRG
+1 MASDKRRKTVNRVGARGAVNRTG
-8 VNRNSTRVRSVR
+8 VNR
-20 TGVKRRSRDEE
+20 TGSGSSS
-31 DEQDLEQTVGNYK
+31 DLANTVSNYQ
-44 TRLSASGV
+44 TRLDAIGA

-71 FLFDIAEILG
+71 FLFDIAEVLG

-95 KGKDAGEAAW
+95 KGEDAGEAAL
-105 KGLTGEKYTTGGQL
+105 KGLTGEKYTSGGQL

-126 DDSKGSAKITDPS
+126 DDSKGSAKLTDTS

-180 DTAADTVKA
+180 DTATDTIKA

-194 KLART
+194 KLAKT
-199 ANEVS
+199 AEEVS
-204 DIADAAKTVNYV
+204 DIADAAKTINYV
-216 SKVGEADDLA
+216 SKVGEVDDLA

-233 NVSLNNPYITRES
+233 NIGLDNSYITRES
-246 LLNLVGR
+246 LLNLLGR
-253 GVKKG
+253 GVKQGTKATAKG
-258 AKATTKGVDKAITW
+258 ADKAITW
-272 GLGKVDNAYINSIVK
+272 GLGKVDNAYLNSIAK
-287 QAAEQGIEITE
+287 QAAQQGIEITE

-323 FNYIN
+323 FNYKN
-328 ALPDNLIDVARQA
+328 ALPGNLINEARKAQ
-341 EGGASF
+341 GGAEF

-369 MLKTQGVDL
+369 MLKSQGVDL
-378 SDLDNYFK
+378 SDLDNYFR

-396 LLNTRRA
+396 LLNTRQA
-403 ENFANIEADPNSL
+403 DNFADVASNPNSL
-416 YNTLYNAKNQ
+416 YNTIYNAKNQ
-426 VSLDVRDLIESGMDT
+426 ASLDVRDLIESGMDT
-441 RINGATVL
+441 RINGETVL
-449 SNLGKKG
+449 RNLGKKG
-456 KDGIFRGT
+456 KDGLFRGT

-477 KGITYKVAVDPQ
+477 KGITYKTAVDPQ

-504 KNFRELQKGQDTIDA
+504 KNFRELQKGQDTLNA

-545 SDLQTLANSVNEDYD
+545 ADLQTLANSVNEDYD

-596 KVDKVDNVARNGK
+596 TADNVVRTGK
-609 GGVGTKYFATREYT
+609 GNVGTQYFATREYT
-623 TPAMVT
+623 TPTIVT
-629 ERLKSGNMSEVGETV
+629 ERLKSGDMSGVGEAV

-650 GRNIGLNEQQIAIR
+650 GRNVGLNEQQVAIR
-664 NIDTEVKRLNSQLS
+664 NVDTEIKRLNSQLS

-715 VTAKE
+715 VTSKE
-720 KKAQAA
+720 KKAQDA
-726 IDAAYNSITEEVVDK
+726 IDAAYNSITEEVIDK
-741 MNRVPTSSATKSFMK
+741 MNKVPASSATKSFMK

-815 SKVSGTIDNS
+815 SKVSGTIDDS

-837 STTDSAYKALNDTAI
+837 SSTDSAYKALNDTAV

-869 DMHKSLTNKLSR
+869 EMHKSLTNKLSR

-911 QKTRDVLVSK
+911 QKTRDILVSK

-929 NYISGMDNFIDYASK
+929 SYISGMDNFINYASK
-944 NAAGAKIY
+944 NAAGAKVY

-970 SDALASDIIPKNM
+970 SDALSSDLIPKNM
-983 VRLDDKQI
+983 TKLSASQI

-996 QLQTVKG
+996 QLQTVRG
-1003 ILPDQTKA
+1003 ILPNQTKA

-1034 RFGKQKEITPILKL
+1034 KFGTQKEVTPILKL
-1048 VNGFNNVFKRFSVFT
+1048 VNGFNNVFKRFKVFT

-1070 IVGNTTNLAL
+1070 ITGNATNLAL
-1080 SGIPVSQIPDLYI
+1080 SGIPVSQIPDLYT
-1093 RAAKILDDDNIINL
+1093 RAAKILDDDNVLDL

-1114 TLTDAERVQFD
+1114 TITDAEQVQFD

-1159 LTGFGQVAEAV
+1159 LTSFGQVAEAV
-1170 GGTPLTKVKAKT
+1170 GGTPLNKIKSKT
-1182 LDRATDFSAM
+1182 LDKATDFSAM
-1192 VNDKMDSLNRM
+1192 INDKLDSLNRM

-1227 VRYALFDPRNMS
+1227 VRYALFDPGNMS

-1304 LPFKDED
+1304 LPFEDED

-1323 NDLTIFSGP
+1323 NDLTIFSSP
-1332 KDVAQRFVSS
+1332 QNTLQRIVSS

-1351 EQVSG
+1351 EQVTG
-1356 IDMYT
+1356 VDTYT

-1370 EQIANYLG
+1370 EQLVNYIGINSL
-1378 VSNITTN
+1378 TTD
-1385 VWDKIEAII
+1385 VWNKIEAII

-1442 KDQGIEVPTI
+1442 KKQGIEVPTI
-1452 RDLTNTSSTR
+1452 RDLTNTGTTR

>member
-1 MAVERRG
+1 MARRT
-8 VNRNSTRVRSVR
+8 RRKRSTKRSSSSKVQSSYAALH
-20 TGVKRRSRDEE
+20 KEE
-31 DEQDLEQTVGNYK
+31 ENDLEKTVENYK
-44 TRLSASGV
+44 TRLKKSGLEEEA
-52 DTDTRNPLEK
+52 DSRNPLEK

-71 FLFDIAEILG
+71 FLFDIAEVLG

-95 KGKDAGEAAW
+95 KGEDAGEAAL

-180 DTAADTVKA
+180 DTATDTIKA

-194 KLART
+194 KLAKT
-199 ANEVS
+199 AEEVS
-204 DIADAAKTVNYV
+204 DIADAAKTINYV
-216 SKVGEADDLA
+216 SKAGEVDDLA
-226 RAVTGLT
+226 KAVTGLT
-233 NVSLNNPYITRES
+233 NIGLDNSYITRES
-246 LLNLVGR
+246 LLNLLGR
-253 GVKKG
+253 GVRQGTKATAKG
-258 AKATTKGVDKAITW
+258 ADKAITW
-272 GLGKVDNAYINSIVK
+272 GLGKVDNAYLNSIAK
-287 QAAEQGIEITE
+287 QAAQQGIEITE

-323 FNYIN
+323 FNYKN
-328 ALPDNLIDVARQA
+328 ALPGNLINEARKAQ
-341 EGGASF
+341 GGADF

-369 MLKTQGVDL
+369 MLKSQGVDL
-378 SDLDNYFK
+378 SDLDNYFR

-396 LLNTRRA
+396 LLNARQA
-403 ENFANIEADPNSL
+403 DNFADIAADPNSL
-416 YNTLYNAKNQ
+416 YNTIYNAKNQ
-426 VSLDVRDLIESGMDT
+426 ASLDVRDLIESGMDT
-441 RINGATVL
+441 RINGETVL
-449 SNLGKKG
+449 RNLGKKG
-456 KDGIFRGT
+456 KDGLFRGT

-477 KGITYKVAVDPQ
+477 KGITYKTAVDPQ

-504 KNFRELQKGQDTIDA
+504 KNFRELQKGQDTLNA

-545 SDLQTLANSVNEDYD
+545 ADLQTLANSVNEDYD

-596 KVDKVDNVARNGK
+596 IANNVVKTGK
-609 GGVGTKYFATREYT
+609 GNVGTQYFATREYT
-623 TPAMVT
+623 TPTIVT
-629 ERLKSGNMSEVGETV
+629 ERLKSGDMSGVGEAV

-650 GRNIGLNEQQIAIR
+650 GRNVGLNEQQVAIR
-664 NIDTEVKRLNSQLS
+664 NVDTEIKRLNSQLS

-692 KQKIETLSGPSKTEL
+692 KQKIETLSGPSKKEL

-720 KKAQAA
+720 KKAQDA
-726 IDAAYNSITEEVVDK
+726 IDAAYNSITEEVIDK
-741 MNRVPTSSATKSFMK
+741 MNKVPASSATKSFMK

-766 AYNDYLNEFMKK
+766 AYNDYLDAFMKK

-804 INAAYDIQIAA
+804 INAAYDIQIAT
-815 SKVSGTIDNS
+815 SKVLGTIDDS

-837 STTDSAYKALNDTAI
+837 SSTDSAYKALNDTAV

-869 DMHKSLTNKLSR
+869 EMHKSLTNKLSR

-911 QKTRDVLVSK
+911 QKTRDILVSK

-929 NYISGMDNFIDYASK
+929 NYISGMDNFINYASK

-970 SDALASDIIPKNM
+970 SDALSSDLIPKNM
-983 VRLDDKQI
+983 IKLSASQI

-996 QLQTVKG
+996 QLQTVRG
-1003 ILPDQTKA
+1003 ILPNQTKA

-1034 RFGKQKEITPILKL
+1034 KFGTQKEVTPILKL
-1048 VNGFNNVFKRFSVFT
+1048 VNGFNNVFKRFKVFT

-1070 IVGNTTNLAL
+1070 ITGNATNLAL
-1080 SGIPVSQIPDLYI
+1080 SGIPVSQIPDLYT
-1093 RAAKILDDDNIINL
+1093 RAAKILDDDNILDL

-1114 TLTDAERVQFD
+1114 TLTDAEQVQFD

-1146 EIVSKSYNATEEP
+1146 EIVSKSYNATEKP
-1159 LTGFGQVAEAV
+1159 LTSFGQVAEAV
-1170 GGTPLTKVKAKT
+1170 GGTPLTKVKSKT

-1192 VNDKMDSLNRM
+1192 INDKLDSLNRM

-1227 VRYALFDPRNMS
+1227 VRYALFDPGNMS

-1282 KAYDSMDEDSYRDYQ
+1282 KAYESMDEDSYRDYQ
-1297 KENFQLP
+1297 KEGFQLP
-1304 LPFKDED
+1304 LPFEDED

-1323 NDLTIFSGP
+1323 SDLTIFSSP
-1332 KDVAQRFVSS
+1332 QNTLQRIVSS

-1351 EQVSG
+1351 EQVTG
-1356 IDMYT
+1356 VDTYT

-1370 EQIANYLG
+1370 EQLANYIGINSL
-1378 VSNITTN
+1378 TTD

-1442 KDQGIEVPTI
+1442 KKQGIEVPTI
-1452 RDLTNTSSTR
+1452 RDLTNTGTTR

>member
-1 MAVERRG
+1 MASSRRG
-8 VNRNSTRVRSVR
+8 VTRTSVRTRGTR
-20 TGVKRRSRDEE
+20 TGVKRTGRNEE
-31 DEQDLEQTVGNYK
+31 DEQDLEKTVSNYQ
-44 TRLSASGV
+44 TRLASSGV

-71 FLFDIAEILG
+71 FLFDIAEIIG

-95 KGKDAGEAAW
+95 KGEDAGEAAL

-126 DDSKGSAKITDPS
+126 DDSKGSAKLTDMS
-139 TWGVDDVLGLA
+139 TWGIDDILGLG
-150 LDIFADPV
+150 LDIFLDPV

-165 TGGTSAIAKAGVKSA
+165 TGGTSAIAKAGVQSA
-180 DTAADTVKA
+180 DTATDAIKA

-194 KLART
+194 KLAKT
-199 ANEVS
+199 ADEVS
-204 DIADAAKTVNYV
+204 DIADAAKTISYV

-226 RAVTGLT
+226 KAVTGLT
-233 NVSLNNPYITRES
+233 NIGLDSSYVTRES
-246 LLNLVGR
+246 LLNLLGR
-253 GVKKG
+253 GVKEG
-258 AKATTKGVDKAITW
+258 AKTTAKGVDKAITW
-272 GLGKVDNAYINSIVK
+272 GLGKVDDAYINSILK
-287 QAAEQGIEITE
+287 QAAQQGIEVTE

-304 DINSLVNSYQA
+304 DVNSLVNSYQA

-323 FNYIN
+323 FNYKN
-328 ALPDNLIDVARQA
+328 ALPGNLIDEARKAQ
-341 EGGASF
+341 GGAEF

-369 MLKTQGVDL
+369 MLKAQGVDL

-386 NADNINIDDY
+386 NVDNINIDDY
-396 LLNTRRA
+396 LLNTRKLD
-403 ENFANIEADPNSL
+403 NFADISSNPNSL

-426 VSLDVRDLIESGMDT
+426 ASLDVRDLIESGMDT
-441 RINGATVL
+441 RINGTTVL

-477 KGITYKVAVDPQ
+477 KGITYKTAVDPQ

-504 KNFRELQKGQDTIDA
+504 KNFRELQKGQDTINA
-519 FKNMDL
+519 FRNMDL

-545 SDLQTLANSVNEDYD
+545 ADLQTLANSVNEDYD

-585 RALAEGRSPFD
+585 RALAEGKSPFD
-596 KVDKVDNVARNGK
+596 TVDNVARNGK
-609 GGVGTKYFATREYT
+609 GNVGTKYFATREYT
-623 TPAMVT
+623 TPTIVT
-629 ERLKSGNMSEVGETV
+629 ERLKSGDMSGVGEAV

-664 NIDTEVKRLNSQLS
+664 NVDTEIKRLNSQLS

-683 RLSEAIDTV
+683 RLREAIDTV
-692 KQKIETLSGPSKTEL
+692 KQQIETLSGPSKTEL

-720 KKAQAA
+720 KKTQDA
-726 IDAAYNSITEEVVDK
+726 INAAYNSITEEVVDK
-741 MNRVPTSSATKSFMK
+741 MNKIPTSSATKSLMK

-778 FKKPGTYTEAEYTKA
+778 FKKPGTYTEADYTKA

-815 SKVSGTIDNS
+815 SRVSGAIDDS
-825 TRSIIKTTDKAF
+825 TRSIIKTTDKVF
-837 STTDSAYKALNDTAI
+837 NKSDSLQKTLNDAGV
-852 RKEALSVKKEL
+852 RKEALAIKREL

-869 DMHKSLTNKLSR
+869 EMHKSLTNKLAR

-911 QKTRDVLVSK
+911 QKTRDILVSK

-929 NYISGMDNFIDYASK
+929 SYISGMDNFINYASK
-944 NAAGAKIY
+944 NAAGAKVY

-970 SDALASDIIPKNM
+970 SDALSSDLIPKNM
-983 VRLDDKQI
+983 TKLSASQI

-996 QLQTVKG
+996 QLQTVRG

-1020 TNNVYMDKNLVNLL
+1020 TNNVYMDKNLANLL
-1034 RFGKQKEITPILKL
+1034 KFGTQKEVTPILKL
-1048 VNGFNNVFKRFSVFT
+1048 VNGFNNVFKRFKVFT

-1070 IVGNTTNLAL
+1070 ITGNAANLAL
-1080 SGIPVSQIPDLYI
+1080 SGIPVSQIPDLYV
-1093 RAAKILDDDNIINL
+1093 RAAKILDDDNVLDL

-1114 TLTDAERVQFD
+1114 TLTDAEQVQFD

-1146 EIVSKSYNATEEP
+1146 EIVSKSYNATEKP
-1159 LTGFGQVAEAV
+1159 LTSFGQVAEAV
-1170 GGTPLTKVKAKT
+1170 GGTPLNKIKSKT
-1182 LDRATDFSAM
+1182 LDKATDFSAM
-1192 VNDKMDSLNRM
+1192 INDKLDSLNRM

-1211 NPTYF
+1211 NLTYF

-1227 VRYALFDPRNMS
+1227 VRYALFDPGNMS

-1304 LPFKDED
+1304 LPFEDED

-1323 NDLTIFSGP
+1323 NDLTIFSSP
-1332 KDVAQRFVSS
+1332 QNTLQRIVSS

-1351 EQVSG
+1351 EQVTG
-1356 IDMYT
+1356 VDTYT

-1370 EQIANYLG
+1370 EQLANYIGINSL
-1378 VSNITTN
+1378 TTD

-1431 MERYSSLVSDL
+1431 MEYYSGLVSDL
-1442 KDQGIEVPTI
+1442 KKQGIEVPTI
-1452 RDLTNTSSTR
+1452 NELTNTGTTR
-1462 LTQLQRKRN
+1462 LKQLQRKRN